1 MKNNSVRNLISFIG
15 IVFFISF
22 LFSLSFTF
30 VVNKEQKNAI
40 EYSESFQ
47 DTIIDGKN
55 YSEKTKYQ
63 LEQYYL
69 DSIASEPV
77 YTPWLF
83 FGQKSWTL
91 AECQDSELKL
101 GLDLQGGMNVTLEI
115 SMHDILIALSDNSKD
130 PIFNQALKLA
140 LEQEKNSQL
149 DYLTLFENSFKELN
163 SNAAMSARLSSP
175 RIFGNKDLRDKI
187 PSSFSDEE
195 VMRVIRSEAEGAV
208 DRAFT
213 VLRARIDKFG
223 VAQPS
228 IQKAERTGR
237 IIVELPGVKDVARV
251 KKLLQSAAVL
261 EFWETYDN
269 SSLFNIMQEANF
281 ALNEK
286 YQSEI
291 ESDLDSEEDNVTE
304 GNDSDDL
311 VLDELDA
318 DTVSTNVNIL
328 FDVLSPNIAIDPNTN
343 GLQIIPGPVVGSSLI
358 KDTAKVNEYLI
369 SQELLGLIP
378 SEFRNVK
385 FLWEAK
391 PFDDKK
397 ERLRLVA
404 IKSNRE
410 DNPELSGDVI
420 VDASQDLD
428 QFGNPQINMRMNRS
442 GARLW
447 QKITRDNIGK
457 SVAVVLDD
465 YVYSF
470 PVVNAEISGGSSVI
484 SGDFTLDEA
493 QDLANI
499 LKAGKLP
506 APARII
512 QSEIVGPSLG
522 AEAISAGY
530 KSFLIALGFIL
541 LYMIFYYMHAGLASN
556 VALIVNMFFIFG
568 ALSGLGGVLTL
579 PGIAGIVLTIGMS
592 VDANVLIYERIR
604 EELSQGKG
612 LTLAIRDGYTQAYSS
627 IIDANITTLLTGV
640 VLFYFGSGPIK
651 GFATT
656 LIIGILTSLFCAIFI
671 TRLIFESRLMSKK
684 SISFSNFITNNAFK
698 NLSIPFISNRKRYY
712 VLSILIIAIGLF
724 SLFTKG
730 LNQGVDFQG
739 GRTYIVRFEAPVVTN
754 ELRTS
759 LGEVFVTENNLKMY
773 PEVKTF
779 GSTNQVKVTTNYMIN
794 DLDADDLVEEKL
806 NQGLSSFGDGGYEIM
821 SSQLV
826 GPTIAD
832 DIKKSAFWSILFSLI
847 LIFLYI
853 LFRFKK
859 WQYSLG
865 AVAAVFHDVLILLS
879 LFSLF
884 YGVLP
889 FSLEID
895 QAFIAAVLT
904 VIGYSLNDTVVVF
917 DRIREYL
924 SIKVGERNDVI
935 NRALNS
941 TLSRTINTS
950 LTTFFVL
957 FVIFLF
963 GGEIVRGFMFA
974 IMTGVIVGTYSSLFI
989 ASPIM
994 YDTTKNEAE
1003 KLSKN

>member
-1 MKNNSVRNLISFIG
+1 MNNSNVRNLIRFIG
-15 IVFFISF
+15 IIFFISF

-30 VVNKEQKNAI
+30 VVNREQSKAVDFAKGD
-40 EYSESFQ
+40 Y
-47 DTIIDGKN
+47 T
-55 YSEKTKYQ
+55 

-69 DSIASEPV
+69 DSIANEPV

-83 FGQKSWTL
+83 FGQKSWTFS
-91 AECQDSELKL
+91 ECQDSELKL

-115 SMHDILIALSDNSKD
+115 SMRDILVALSDNSQD
-130 PIFNQALKLA
+130 PVFNKALQLA
-140 LEQEKNSQL
+140 SAKEKESQL
-149 DYLTLFENSFKELN
+149 DYLELFETAFEELN
-163 SNAAMSARLSSP
+163 TGKTSRLSSP

-187 PSSFSDEE
+187 PSDASDAE
-195 VMRVIRSEAEGAV
+195 VMNIVRVEAEGAV

-237 IIVELPGVKDVARV
+237 IIVELPGVKDVVRV

-261 EFWETYDN
+261 EFWETHDN
-269 SSLFNIMQEANF
+269 SEVFAFMQNVNIS
-281 ALNEK
+281 LNEK
-286 YQSEI
+286 TSQEKNDTDDL
-291 ESDLDSEEDNVTE
+291 SDLKPN
-304 GNDSDDL
+304 DDL
-311 VLDELDA
+311 GDLVDDLGVNGSDTLN
-318 DTVSTNVNIL
+318 TVSNVL
-328 FDVLSPNIAIDPNTN
+328 FDVLSPNIAVDPNTN
-343 GLQIIPGPVVGSSLI
+343 ALQIIPGPVVGSSLI
-358 KDTAKVNEYLI
+358 KDTSKVNSYLNDADV
-369 SQELLGLIP
+369 LALIP
-378 SEFRNVK
+378 NELRNAK

-391 PFDDKK
+391 PFDENN
-397 ERLRLVA
+397 ERLRLIA

-410 DNPELSGDVI
+410 DKAKLSGDVI
-420 VDASQDLD
+420 VDANQDID
-428 QFGNPQINMRMNRS
+428 QFGNPQISMRMNRS
-442 GARLW
+442 GSRLW
-447 QKITRDNIGK
+447 QKITRENIGS

-484 SGDFTLDEA
+484 SGNFTLDEA

-522 AEAISAGY
+522 AEAISSGY
-530 KSFLIALGFIL
+530 KSFLIALGFVL
-541 LYMIFYYMHAGLASN
+541 LYMIFYYMHAGMASN
-556 VALIVNMFFIFG
+556 AALIINMFFIFG

-579 PGIAGIVLTIGMS
+579 PGIAGIVLTIGMA

-604 EELSQGKG
+604 EEIAQGKG
-612 LTLAIRDGYTQAYSS
+612 LTLAIRDGYQQAYSS

-671 TRLIFESRLMSKK
+671 TRLIFESRINSKRK
-684 SISFSNFITNNAFK
+684 ITFSNFITRGAFK
-698 NLSIPFISNRKRYY
+698 NLNIAFIPNRKRYY
-712 VLSILIIAIGLF
+712 FLSSIIIVVGVF

-739 GRTYIVRFEAPVVTN
+739 GRTYVVRFDQPVVTN
-754 ELRTS
+754 DLRS
-759 LGEVFVTENNLKMY
+759 VLGDVFVTENNLNMF

-779 GSTNQVKVTTNYMIN
+779 GDVNQVKITTNYLIN
-794 DLDADDLVEEKL
+794 DLDADDLVEAKL
-806 NQGLSSFGDGGYEIM
+806 NTGLSSFNDGNYEIM

-832 DIKKSAFWSILFSLI
+832 DIKKSAVWSILFSLI
-847 LIFLYI
+847 LIFIYI
-853 LFRFKK
+853 LIRFKK

-865 AVAAVFHDVLILLS
+865 AVLAVFHDVMILLS
-879 LFSLF
+879 IFSLF

-917 DRIREYL
+917 DRIREYVAV
-924 SIKVGERNDVI
+924 KVGDSSDVI

-957 FVIFLF
+957 LVIFLF
-963 GGEIVRGFMFA
+963 GGEIIRGFMFA

-994 YDTTKNEAE
+994 YDTTK
-1003 KLSKN
+1003 

>member
-1 MKNNSVRNLISFIG
+1 MKNNNVRNLVRFVGLI
-15 IVFFISF
+15 FFISF
-22 LFSLSFTF
+22 LFSLSFTV
-30 VVNKEQKNAI
+30 VVNREQKKAI
-40 EYSESFQ
+40 EFSGGDFLL
-47 DTIIDGKN
+47 
-55 YSEKTKYQ
+55 EK
-63 LEQYYL
+63 YYL
-69 DSIASEPV
+69 DSVANEPV

-91 AECQDSELKL
+91 SECQDSELKL

-115 SMHDILIALSDNSKD
+115 SMKDILIALSDNSKD
-130 PIFNQALKLA
+130 PIFNQALSFA
-140 LEQEKNSQL
+140 STRESDSQL
-149 DYLTLFENSFKELN
+149 DYLSLFESAFNELN
-163 SNAAMSARLSSP
+163 ETAAISTRLSSP

-187 PSSFSDEE
+187 PSDATDSE
-195 VMRVIRSEAEGAV
+195 VMRIVRVEAEGAV

-237 IIVELPGVKDVARV
+237 IIVELPGVKDVVRV

-269 SSLFNIMQEANF
+269 SLLFNLIQQANF
-281 ALNEK
+281 SISEQYRESKNLDNEESLE
-286 YQSEI
+286 SEFTDEI
-291 ESDLDSEEDNVTE
+291 
-304 GNDSDDL
+304 DDL
-311 VLDELDA
+311 VIS
-318 DTVSTNVNIL
+318 DTSEDTLSVNTNLL
-328 FDVLSPNIAIDPNTN
+328 FEVLAPNIAIDPNTN
-343 GLQIIPGPVVGSSLI
+343 GVQIIPGPVVGSALI
-358 KDTAKVNEYLI
+358 KDTVKVNEYLASREFNDI
-369 SQELLGLIP
+369 FSQ
-378 SEFRNVK
+378 SDFRHID

-391 PFDDKK
+391 PFDDNR
-397 ERLRLVA
+397 ERLRLIA
-404 IKSNRE
+404 IKSNRSGE
-410 DNPELSGDVI
+410 AELAGDVI
-420 VDASQDLD
+420 VDASQDID
-428 QFGNPQINMRMNRS
+428 QFGNPQITMRMNRS
-442 GARLW
+442 GAREW
-447 QKITRDNIGK
+447 QRVTRENIGQ

-484 SGDFTLDEA
+484 SGNFTLDEA

-522 AEAISAGY
+522 AEAIESGY

-541 LYMIFYYMHAGLASN
+541 LYMIFYYMHAGFASN
-556 VALIVNMFFIFG
+556 VALIINMFFIFG

-671 TRLIFESRLMSKK
+671 TRLIFESRLESKRLVT
-684 SISFSNFITNNAFK
+684 FSNSITNNAFK
-698 NLSIPFISNRKRYY
+698 NLSIPFVANRKRYY
-712 VLSILIIAIGLF
+712 ILSSVIIIVGIF

-730 LNQGVDFQG
+730 LKQGVDFQG
-739 GRTYIVRFEAPVVTN
+739 GRSYIVRFEEPVVTN
-754 ELRTS
+754 ELRDN
-759 LGEVFVTENNLKMY
+759 LGSVFVDDNNIKMY

-779 GSTNQVKVTTNYMIN
+779 GNTNQVKITTNYMIN
-794 DLDADDLVEEKL
+794 DLDADQIVENKL
-806 NQGLSSFGDGGYEIM
+806 DGGLSSYGNGQHQIM

-832 DIKKSAFWSILFSLI
+832 DIKSSAFWSILLSMI
-847 LIFLYI
+847 LIFMYI

-859 WQYSLG
+859 WQYGLG
-865 AVAAVFHDVLILLS
+865 AIAAVFHDVLILLS
-879 LFSLF
+879 VFSIF
-884 YGVLP
+884 YGILP

-917 DRIREYL
+917 DRIREYI
-924 SIKVGERNDVI
+924 SVKVGDRSDVI

-941 TLSRTINTS
+941 TLSRTVNTS

-974 IMTGVIVGTYSSLFI
+974 IMVGVLVGTYSSLFI

-994 YDTTKNEAE
+994 YDTTKE
-1003 KLSKN
+1003 KEIRKA

>member
-1 MKNNSVRNLISFIG
+1 MNNSNVRNLIRFIG
-15 IVFFISF
+15 IIFFISF

-30 VVNKEQKNAI
+30 VVNREQKKAVEFSNGDFA
-40 EYSESFQ
+40 
-47 DTIIDGKN
+47 
-55 YSEKTKYQ
+55 

-69 DSIASEPV
+69 DSISTEPV
-77 YTPWLF
+77 YSPWLF
-83 FGQKSWTL
+83 FGQKSWTFS
-91 AECQDSELKL
+91 ECQDSELKL

-115 SMHDILIALSDNSKD
+115 SMRDILVALSDKSQD
-130 PIFNQALKLA
+130 PIFNKALVDASKS
-140 LEQEKNSQL
+140 EKNSQL
-149 DYLTLFENSFKELN
+149 DYLTLFEQSFKELN
-163 SNAAMSARLSSP
+163 SNNISRLS

-187 PSSFSDEE
+187 PSDATDKE
-195 VMRVIRSEAEGAV
+195 VMRIIRIEAEGAV

-237 IIVELPGVKDVARV
+237 IIVELPGVKDVVRV

-261 EFWETYDN
+261 EFWETHN
-269 SSLFNIMQEANF
+269 NIDVINFFQEANIV
-281 ALNEK
+281 L
-286 YQSEI
+286 
-291 ESDLDSEEDNVTE
+291 SDKNNAPNQDANPDSDNVDE
-304 GNDSDDL
+304 ELGDLIIPDIDNISDSG
-311 VLDELDA
+311 
-318 DTVSTNVNIL
+318 SNVNTL
-328 FDVLSPNIAIDPNTN
+328 FDLLAPQVAQDASGNI
-343 GLQIIPGPVVGSSLI
+343 QIVPGPVVGSALI
-358 KDTAKVNEYLI
+358 KDTSKVNNFLNDRDVL
-369 SQELLGLIP
+369 SLIP
-378 SEFRNVK
+378 SDLRNIK

-391 PFDDKK
+391 PADEKQ
-397 ERLRLVA
+397 ERLRLIA
-404 IKSNRE
+404 INSNRE
-410 DNPELSGDVI
+410 DKAKLSGDVI
-420 VDASQDLD
+420 VDANQDID
-428 QFGNPQINMRMNRS
+428 QFGNPQINMRMNRT

-447 QKITRDNIGK
+447 QKITRENIGN

-470 PVVNAEISGGSSVI
+470 PVVNSEISGGSSVI
-484 SGDFTLDEA
+484 SGNFTLDEA

-522 AEAISAGY
+522 EEAISAGF
-530 KSFLIALGFIL
+530 KSFLIALGFVLI
-541 LYMIFYYMHAGLASN
+541 YMIFYYMHAGIASN

-604 EELSQGKG
+604 EEISQGKG
-612 LTLAIRDGYTQAYSS
+612 LTLAIRDGYMQAYSS

-671 TRLIFESRLMSKK
+671 TRLIFEARIASKRK
-684 SISFSNFITNNAFK
+684 INFSNFITNNAFK
-698 NLSIPFISNRKRYY
+698 KLNISFISNRKRYY
-712 VLSILIIAIGLF
+712 ILSALIISVGVF

-739 GRTYIVRFEAPVVTN
+739 GRTYIVRFEAPISTSD
-754 ELRTS
+754 LRSS
-759 LGEVFVTENNLKMY
+759 LGNVFVTDKGINMF

-779 GSTNQVKVTTNYMIN
+779 GNINQVKITTNYMIN
-794 DLDADDLVEEKL
+794 DLGADDYVEQQL
-806 NQGLSSFGDGGYEIM
+806 NNGLSSISGDSYEIM

-832 DIKKSAFWSILFSLI
+832 DIKKSAIWSVLFSLL

-853 LFRFKK
+853 LLRFKK

-865 AVAAVFHDVLILLS
+865 AVIAVFHDVMILLS
-879 LFSLF
+879 IFSIF

-917 DRIREYL
+917 DRIREYVL
-924 SIKVGERNDVI
+924 IKVGDNSDVI

-957 FVIFLF
+957 LVIFIF

-994 YDTTKNEAE
+994 YDTTKNE
-1003 KLSKN
+1003 KLTS

>member
-1 MKNNSVRNLISFIG
+1 MKNSNVRNLIRFIG

-30 VVNKEQKNAI
+30 VVNREQGKAI
-40 EYSESFQ
+40 EFSGGDFA
-47 DTIIDGKN
+47 
-55 YSEKTKYQ
+55 

-69 DSIASEPV
+69 DSIANEPV

-115 SMHDILIALSDNSKD
+115 SMKDILIALSDDSQD
-130 PIFNQALKLA
+130 PIFNQALSLA
-140 LEQEKNSQL
+140 SSKEKQSQL
-149 DYLTLFENSFKELN
+149 DYLVLFEESFEEINTDGL
-163 SNAAMSARLSSP
+163 SRLSSP

-187 PSSFSDEE
+187 PTDASDSE
-195 VMRVIRSEAEGAV
+195 VMQIIRLEAEGAV

-237 IIVELPGVKDVARV
+237 IIVELPGVKDVVRV

-269 SSLFNIMQEANF
+269 VDVFNFMQEADQ
-281 ALNEK
+281 LLTDK
-286 YQSEI
+286 YDVSGNQDNTS
-291 ESDLDSEEDNVTE
+291 SNLDDQLE
-304 GNDSDDL
+304 DL
-311 VLDELDA
+311 VNDESFNENDTLA
-318 DTVSTNVNIL
+318 DITNTL
-328 FDVLSPNIAIDPNTN
+328 FEVLAPNVAIDPNS
-343 GLQIIPGPVVGSSLI
+343 GGVQIIPGPVVGSSLL
-358 KDTAKVNEYLI
+358 KDTSKVNSYL
-369 SQELLGLIP
+369 SDRDVLALLP

-397 ERLRLVA
+397 ERLRLIIV
-404 IKSNRE
+404 KSNRE
-410 DNPELSGDVI
+410 DKAKLAGDVI
-420 VDASQDLD
+420 VDASQDID
-428 QFGNPQINMRMNRS
+428 QYGNPQINMRMNRG

-447 QKITRDNIGK
+447 QKMTRENIGQ
-457 SVAVVLDD
+457 SIAVVLDD
-465 YVYSF
+465 FVYSF

-506 APARII
+506 APAKII

-522 AEAISAGY
+522 AEAIDSGF
-530 KSFLIALGFIL
+530 KSFLIALGFVL
-541 LYMIFYYMHAGLASN
+541 LYMIFYYMHAGVASN
-556 VALIVNMFFIFG
+556 IALIVNMFFIFG

-579 PGIAGIVLTIGMS
+579 PGIAGIVLTIGMA

-604 EELSQGKG
+604 EEISQGKG
-612 LTLAIRDGYTQAYSS
+612 LTLAIRDGYQNAYSS

-671 TRLIFESRLMSKK
+671 TRLIFEARLNAKK
-684 SISFSNFITNNAFK
+684 KVSFSNFITNNAFK
-698 NLSIPFISNRKRYY
+698 NLNISFLSNRKKYY
-712 VLSILIIAIGLF
+712 VLSAIIIVLGVG

-739 GRTYIVRFEAPVVTN
+739 GRTYVVRFDDAVVTS
-754 ELRTS
+754 ELRDI
-759 LGEVFVTENNLKMY
+759 LGNVFLTENNLKMF

-779 GSTNQVKVTTNYMIN
+779 GNVNQVKITTNYMIN
-794 DLDADDLVEEKL
+794 DLSADTLVEKQL
-806 NQGLSSFGDGGYEIM
+806 QDGLLIFTDNNIGQYEIM

-832 DIKKSAFWSILFSLI
+832 DIKKSAVWSILFSML
-847 LIFLYI
+847 LIFMYI
-853 LFRFKK
+853 LLRFKK

-865 AVAAVFHDVLILLS
+865 AVVAVFHDVMILLS
-879 LFSLF
+879 VFSIF
-884 YGVLP
+884 YGLLP

-895 QAFIAAVLT
+895 QAFIAAILT

-917 DRIREYL
+917 DRIREYI
-924 SIKVGERNDVI
+924 SIKTGDRMDVI

-957 FVIFLF
+957 LVIFIF
-963 GGEIVRGFMFA
+963 GGEIIRGFMFA
-974 IMTGVIVGTYSSLFI
+974 IMLGVIVGTYSSLFI

-994 YDTTKNEAE
+994 YDTTKN
-1003 KLSKN
+1003 LPKN

>member
-1 MKNNSVRNLISFIG
+1 MKNSNVRNLILIIG
-15 IVFFISF
+15 GLFFISF

-30 VVNKEQKNAI
+30 VVNKEQKNAT
-40 EYSESFQ
+40 EYAESFQ
-47 DTIIDGKN
+47 DSINSQQN
-55 YSEKTKYQ
+55 YSDKTKMQ

-69 DSIASEPV
+69 DSIANEPV

-83 FGQKSWTL
+83 FGKKSWTL
-91 AECQDSELKL
+91 SECQDSELKL

-115 SMHDILIALSDNSKD
+115 SMKDILIALSDNSQN
-130 PIFNQALKLA
+130 PIFNQALQVA
-140 LEQEKNSQL
+140 SEKEKSSQL
-149 DYLTLFENSFKELN
+149 DYLALFESAFSELN
-163 SNAAMSARLSSP
+163 STSPMSTRLSSP

-187 PSSFSDEE
+187 PSDASDQE
-195 VMRVIRSEAEGAV
+195 VMRIIRIEAEGAV

-228 IQKAERTGR
+228 IQKAERSGR
-237 IIVELPGVKDVARV
+237 IIVELPGVKDVVRV

-269 SSLFNIMQEANF
+269 IDLFNFLQEANF
-281 ALNEK
+281 ALTES
-286 YQSEI
+286 YGSSI
-291 ESDLDSEEDNVTE
+291 ESDVIEESNTASEDEISDLLLDNIDN
-304 GNDSDDL
+304 
-311 VLDELDA
+311 
-318 DTVSTNVNIL
+318 DTTSNIVNTL
-328 FDVLSPNIAIDPNTN
+328 FDVLTPQIAQDPNGN
-343 GLQIIPGPVVGSSLI
+343 LQIIPGPVVGSSLL
-358 KDTAKVNEYLI
+358 KDTAKVNQYLF
-369 SQELLGLIP
+369 SDELVNLVPG
-378 SEFRNVK
+378 EFRNIK
-385 FLWEAK
+385 FLWAAK
-391 PFDDKK
+391 PFDEKK
-397 ERLRLVA
+397 ERLQLIA

-410 DNPELSGDVI
+410 DKAKLAGDVI
-420 VDASQDLD
+420 VDASQDID

-442 GARLW
+442 GSRQW
-447 QKITRDNIGK
+447 QKVTGENIGK

-506 APARII
+506 APAKII

-522 AEAISAGY
+522 AEAIQSGY

-541 LYMIFYYMHAGLASN
+541 LYMIFYYMHAGVASN
-556 VALIVNMFFIFG
+556 VALLVNMFFIFG

-612 LTLAIRDGYTQAYSS
+612 VTLAIRDGYAQAYSS

-640 VLFYFGSGPIK
+640 VLFYFGTGPIK

-671 TRLIFESRLMSKK
+671 TRLIFESRLGAKRN
-684 SISFSNFITNNAFK
+684 ISFSNFITNNAFK
-698 NLSIPFISNRKRYY
+698 SLNIPFLKNRKRYY
-712 VLSILIIAIGLF
+712 VLSAVIIGVGVF

-730 LNQGVDFQG
+730 LSQGVDFEG
-739 GRTYIVRFEAPVVTN
+739 GRTYIVRFDQSVVTN
-754 ELRTS
+754 ELRS
-759 LGEVFVTENNLKMY
+759 VLGESFVDGNNIKMY

-779 GSTNQVKVTTNYMIN
+779 GNTNQVKITTNYMIN
-794 DLDADDLVEEKL
+794 DLEADDQVEEKL
-806 NQGLSSFGDGGYEIM
+806 NSGLSSFSDGSYEIM

-832 DIKKSAFWSILFSLI
+832 DIKNSAVWSILFSLV

-865 AVAAVFHDVLILLS
+865 AVIAVFHDVLILLS
-879 LFSLF
+879 VFSIF

-924 SIKVGERNDVI
+924 AIKPGERLDVV
-935 NRALNS
+935 NQALNS

-957 FVIFLF
+957 LVIFLF

-974 IMTGVIVGTYSSLFI
+974 IMTGVVVGTYSSLFI

-994 YDTTKNEAE
+994 YDTTRNTQ
-1003 KLSKN
+1003 

>member
-1 MKNNSVRNLISFIG
+1 
-15 IVFFISF
+15 
-22 LFSLSFTF
+22 
-30 VVNKEQKNAI
+30 VVNREQKKAVEFSNGDFA
-40 EYSESFQ
+40 
-47 DTIIDGKN
+47 
-55 YSEKTKYQ
+55 

-69 DSIASEPV
+69 DSISTEPV
-77 YTPWLF
+77 YSPWLF
-83 FGQKSWTL
+83 FGQKSWTFS
-91 AECQDSELKL
+91 ECQDSELKL

-115 SMHDILIALSDNSKD
+115 SMRDILVALSDKSQD
-130 PIFNQALKLA
+130 PIFNKALVDASKS
-140 LEQEKNSQL
+140 EKNSQL
-149 DYLTLFENSFKELN
+149 DYLTLFEQSFKELN
-163 SNAAMSARLSSP
+163 SNNISRLSK
-175 RIFGNKDLRDKI
+175 IFGNKDLRDKI
-187 PSSFSDEE
+187 PSDATDKE
-195 VMRVIRSEAEGAV
+195 VMRIIRIEAEGAV

-237 IIVELPGVKDVARV
+237 IIVELPGVKDVVRV

-261 EFWETYDN
+261 EFWETHN
-269 SSLFNIMQEANF
+269 NIDVINFFQEANIV
-281 ALNEK
+281 L
-286 YQSEI
+286 
-291 ESDLDSEEDNVTE
+291 SDKNNAPNQDANPDSDNVDE
-304 GNDSDDL
+304 ELGDLIIPDIDNISDSG
-311 VLDELDA
+311 
-318 DTVSTNVNIL
+318 SNVNTL
-328 FDVLSPNIAIDPNTN
+328 FDLLAPQVAQDASGNI
-343 GLQIIPGPVVGSSLI
+343 QIVPGPVVGSALI
-358 KDTAKVNEYLI
+358 KDTSKVNNFLNDRDVL
-369 SQELLGLIP
+369 SLIP
-378 SEFRNVK
+378 SDLRNIK

-391 PFDDKK
+391 PADEKQ
-397 ERLRLVA
+397 ERLRLIA
-404 IKSNRE
+404 INSNRE
-410 DNPELSGDVI
+410 DKAKLSGDVI
-420 VDASQDLD
+420 VDANQDID
-428 QFGNPQINMRMNRS
+428 QFGNPQINMRMNRT

-447 QKITRDNIGK
+447 QKITRENIGN

-470 PVVNAEISGGSSVI
+470 PVVNSEISGGSSVI
-484 SGDFTLDEA
+484 SGNFTLDEA

-522 AEAISAGY
+522 EEAISAGF
-530 KSFLIALGFIL
+530 KSFLIALGFVLI
-541 LYMIFYYMHAGLASN
+541 YMIFYYMHAGIASN

-604 EELSQGKG
+604 EEISQGKG
-612 LTLAIRDGYTQAYSS
+612 LTLAIRDGYMQAYSS

-671 TRLIFESRLMSKK
+671 TRLIFEARIASKRK
-684 SISFSNFITNNAFK
+684 INFSNFITNNAFK
-698 NLSIPFISNRKRYY
+698 KLNISFISNRKRYY
-712 VLSILIIAIGLF
+712 ILSALIISVGVF

-739 GRTYIVRFEAPVVTN
+739 GRTYIVRFEAPISTSD
-754 ELRTS
+754 LRSS
-759 LGEVFVTENNLKMY
+759 LGNVFVTDKGINMF

-779 GSTNQVKVTTNYMIN
+779 GNINQVKITTNYMIN
-794 DLDADDLVEEKL
+794 DLGADDYVEQQL
-806 NQGLSSFGDGGYEIM
+806 NNGLSSISGDSYEIM

-832 DIKKSAFWSILFSLI
+832 DIKKSAIWSVLFSLL

-853 LFRFKK
+853 LLRFKK

-865 AVAAVFHDVLILLS
+865 AVIAVFHDVMILLS
-879 LFSLF
+879 IFSIF

-917 DRIREYL
+917 DRIREYVL
-924 SIKVGERNDVI
+924 IKVGDNSDVI

-957 FVIFLF
+957 LVIFIF

-994 YDTTKNEAE
+994 YDTTKNE
-1003 KLSKN
+1003 KLTS

>member
-1 MKNNSVRNLISFIG
+1 MKNSNVRNLIGFIG
-15 IVFFISF
+15 IIFFISF
-22 LFSLSFTF
+22 LFSFSFTF
-30 VVNKEQKNAI
+30 VVNKEQNKAREFSNGD
-40 EYSESFQ
+40 F
-47 DTIIDGKN
+47 
-55 YSEKTKYQ
+55 Q

-69 DSIASEPV
+69 DSVANEPI

-91 AECQDSELKL
+91 SECQDSELKL

-115 SMHDILIALSDNSKD
+115 SMRDILIALSDNSSD
-130 PIFNQALKLA
+130 PIFNKSLQIAS
-140 LEQEKNSQL
+140 EKETDSQL
-149 DYLTLFENSFKELN
+149 DYLTLFEDVFNELN
-163 SNAAMSARLSSP
+163 KSSSMSTRLSSP

-187 PSSFSDEE
+187 PSDASDEE
-195 VMRVIRSEAEGAV
+195 VMRIVRVEAEGAV

-223 VAQPS
+223 VASPN

-237 IIVELPGVKDVARV
+237 IIVELPGVKDVVRV

-269 SSLFNIMQEANF
+269 TRLFSFFNEANF

-286 YQSEI
+286 YI
-291 ESDLDSEEDNVTE
+291 DLDNNDQDNLNNLSKDDDL
-304 GNDSDDL
+304 GDL
-311 VLDELDA
+311 VLDAELD
-318 DTVSTNVNIL
+318 DTTMQNVNIL
-328 FDVLSPNIAIDPNTN
+328 FDVLQPNAAIDPNTN
-343 GLQIIPGPVVGSSLI
+343 SFQIIPGPVVGSALV
-358 KDTAKVNEYLI
+358 KDTAKVNEYLQ
-369 SQELLGLIP
+369 SSELVGLIP
-378 SEFRNVK
+378 SEFRNIK

-391 PFDDKK
+391 PFDENK
-397 ERLRLVA
+397 ERLRLIAV
-404 IKSNRE
+404 KSNRE
-410 DNPELSGDVI
+410 DKARLSGDVI
-420 VDASQDLD
+420 VDASQDID
-428 QFGNPQINMRMNRS
+428 QFGNPQINMRMNRT

-447 QKITRDNIGK
+447 QKITKENIG
-457 SVAVVLDD
+457 SSIAVVLDD

-522 AEAISAGY
+522 QEAIESGY

-541 LYMIFYYMHAGLASN
+541 IYMIFYYMHAGVASN
-556 VALIVNMFFIFG
+556 IALLINMFFIFG

-604 EELSQGKG
+604 EEITQGKG
-612 LTLAIRDGYTQAYSS
+612 LTLAIRDGYMQAYSS
-627 IIDANITTLLTGV
+627 IVDANITTLLTGV

-656 LIIGILTSLFCAIFI
+656 LIIGILTSLFCAIFV
-671 TRLIFESRLMSKK
+671 TRIIFESRINSKRK
-684 SISFSNFITNNAFK
+684 VTFSNFITNNAFK
-698 NLSIPFISNRKRYY
+698 KLNIAFLSNRKRYY
-712 VLSILIIAIGLF
+712 ILSGLIIIIGIF

-739 GRTYIVRFEAPVVTN
+739 GRTYIVRFEKPVVTS
-754 ELRTS
+754 ELRNN
-759 LGEVFVTENNLKMY
+759 LGEYFVAENNLKMY

-779 GSTNQVKVTTNYMIN
+779 GSINQVKITTNYLIN
-794 DLDADDLVEEKL
+794 DLEADELVEEQL
-806 NQGLSSFGDGGYEIM
+806 NIGLSSFDNGSYNIM

-832 DIKKSAFWSILFSLI
+832 DIKSSAFWSILFSLVLIFMYI
-847 LIFLYI
+847 LI
-853 LFRFKK
+853 RFKK

-865 AVAAVFHDVLILLS
+865 AVIAVFHDVLILLS
-879 LFSLF
+879 IFSLF
-884 YGVLP
+884 YGLLP

-917 DRIREYL
+917 DRIREYMA
-924 SIKVGERNDVI
+924 IKVGEPMDVI
-935 NRALNS
+935 NKALNS

-974 IMTGVIVGTYSSLFI
+974 IMIGVIVGTYSSLFI

-994 YDTTKNEAE
+994 FDTTK
-1003 KLSKN
+1003 KK

>member
-1 MKNNSVRNLISFIG
+1 MNNTNVRNLIRFIG
-15 IVFFISF
+15 VIFFISF

-30 VVNKEQKNAI
+30 VVNREQGKAI
-40 EYSESFQ
+40 EFSNGDYA
-47 DTIIDGKN
+47 
-55 YSEKTKYQ
+55 

-69 DSIASEPV
+69 DSIANEPI

-83 FGQKSWTL
+83 FGQKSWTFS
-91 AECQDSELKL
+91 ECQDSELKL

-115 SMHDILIALSDNSKD
+115 SMKDILIALSDNSQD
-130 PIFNQALKLA
+130 PIFNQALALA
-140 LEQEKNSQL
+140 ASKEKESQL
-149 DYLTLFENSFKELN
+149 DYLELFEIAFEELN
-163 SNAAMSARLSSP
+163 TAGMSRLSSP

-187 PSSFSDEE
+187 PSNSSDKD
-195 VMRVIRSEAEGAV
+195 VMAIIRVEAEGAV

-237 IIVELPGVKDVARV
+237 IIVELPGVKDVVRV

-261 EFWETYDN
+261 EFWETHDN
-269 SSLFNIMQEANF
+269 IDVFNFMENANA
-281 ALNEK
+281 ALNEA
-286 YQSEI
+286 I
-291 ESDLDSEEDNVTE
+291 PLGDV
-304 GNDSDDL
+304 NDSFVDSKIDDDLGDL
-311 VLDELDA
+311 VLEDLDDN
-318 DTVSTNVNIL
+318 DTLPNSSNVL
-328 FDVLSPNIAIDPNTN
+328 FDVLAPNLSINNNTN
-343 GLQIIPGPVVGSSLI
+343 AFQIIPGPVVGSSLI
-358 KDTAKVNEYLI
+358 KDTAKVNMYLKDLDVI
-369 SQELLGLIP
+369 ALIP
-378 SEFRNVK
+378 NELRNVK

-391 PFDDKK
+391 AFDENN
-397 ERLRLVA
+397 ERLRLLA

-410 DNPELSGDVI
+410 DKAKLSGDVI
-420 VDASQDLD
+420 VDANQDID

-442 GARLW
+442 GSRLW
-447 QKITRDNIGK
+447 QKITRENIGN

-484 SGDFTLDEA
+484 SGNFTLDEA

-522 AEAISAGY
+522 AEAISSGFS
-530 KSFLIALGFIL
+530 SFLIALGFVL
-541 LYMIFYYMHAGLASN
+541 MYMVFYYMHAGLASN
-556 VALIVNMFFIFG
+556 VALIINMFFIFG

-579 PGIAGIVLTIGMS
+579 PGIAGIVLTIGMA

-604 EELSQGKG
+604 EEIAQGKG
-612 LTLAIRDGYTQAYSS
+612 LTLAIRDGYQQAYSS

-671 TRLIFESRLMSKK
+671 TRLIFESRINAKSK
-684 SISFSNFITNNAFK
+684 ITFSNFITRGAFK
-698 NLSIPFISNRKRYY
+698 NLNIAFIANRKRYY
-712 VLSILIIAIGLF
+712 ILSALVITVGVF

-739 GRTYIVRFEAPVVTN
+739 GRTYIVRFDEPVVTN
-754 ELRTS
+754 ELRS
-759 LGEVFVTENNLKMY
+759 VLGDVFVTENNLKMF

-779 GSTNQVKVTTNYMIN
+779 GDMNQVKITTNYMIN
-794 DLDADDLVEEKL
+794 DLDADDFVEEKL
-806 NQGLSSFGDGGYEIM
+806 NNGLSSFSGEKYQIM

-832 DIKKSAFWSILFSLI
+832 DIKKSAVWSILFSLI
-847 LIFLYI
+847 LIFVYI
-853 LFRFKK
+853 LIRFKK

-865 AVAAVFHDVLILLS
+865 AVLAVFHDVMILLS
-879 LFSLF
+879 IFSIF

-917 DRIREYL
+917 DRIREYVA
-924 SIKVGERNDVI
+924 IKVGDSSDVI

-957 FVIFLF
+957 LVIFIF
-963 GGEIVRGFMFA
+963 GGEIIRGFMFA

-994 YDTTKNEAE
+994 YDTTK
-1003 KLSKN
+1003 

>member
-15 IVFFISF
+15 IIFFISF

-40 EYSESFQ
+40 QYAESFQ
-47 DTIIDGKN
+47 DSIPESSN
-55 YSEKTKYQ
+55 YSQKTKYQ

-69 DSIASEPV
+69 DSISSEPV

-83 FGQKSWTL
+83 FGQKSWTFSD
-91 AECQDSELKL
+91 CQDSELKL

-115 SMHDILIALSDNSKD
+115 SMKDILIALSDNSQD
-130 PIFNQALKLA
+130 PVFNQALQLA
-140 LEQEKNSQL
+140 STKEKNSQL
-149 DYLTLFENSFKELN
+149 DYLELFENSFKELN
-163 SNAAMSARLSSP
+163 TAGMSRLASP

-187 PSSFSDEE
+187 PSEASDTD
-195 VMRVIRSEAEGAV
+195 VMRIIRVEAEGAV

-237 IIVELPGVKDVARV
+237 IIVELPGVKDVERV

-269 SSLFNIMQEANF
+269 SDLINFFQEVNLV
-281 ALNEK
+281 LNEK
-286 YQSEI
+286 NKGSSI
-291 ESDLDSEEDNVTE
+291 PDSDIIDNDLSIDGFEEDSLEN
-304 GNDSDDL
+304 
-311 VLDELDA
+311 
-318 DTVSTNVNIL
+318 NINTL
-328 FDVLSPNIAIDPNTN
+328 FDILTPSIQLDPNTN
-343 GLQIIPGPVVGSSLI
+343 TPLVIPGPVVGSSLI
-358 KDTAKVNEYLI
+358 KDTANVNSYLN
-369 SQELLGLIP
+369 EKDVLALLP
-378 SEFRNVK
+378 NEFRNIK

-391 PFDDKK
+391 PFDEKN
-397 ERLRLVA
+397 ERVRLIA

-410 DNPELSGDVI
+410 DKARLSGDVI
-420 VDASQDLD
+420 VDANQDID

-442 GARLW
+442 GSRLW
-447 QKITRDNIGK
+447 QKITRENIGQ
-457 SVAVVLDD
+457 SVAVVLDN

-484 SGDFTLDEA
+484 SGNFTLDEA

-506 APARII
+506 APAKII
-512 QSEIVGPSLG
+512 QSSIVGPSLG

-530 KSFLIALGFIL
+530 KSFLIALGFVLI
-541 LYMIFYYMHAGLASN
+541 YMIFYYMYGGIASN
-556 VALIVNMFFIFG
+556 IALVINMFFIFG

-604 EELSQGKG
+604 EELRQGKG
-612 LTLAIRDGYTQAYSS
+612 LTLAIRDGYQQAYSS
-627 IIDANITTLLTGV
+627 IIDANLTTLLTGV

-671 TRLIFESRLMSKK
+671 TRLIFESRINSKK
-684 SISFSNFITNNAFK
+684 TITFSNFFTKNAFTNMSISF
-698 NLSIPFISNRKRYY
+698 LSHRKRYY
-712 VLSILIIAIGLF
+712 ILSSLIIIVGVC

-739 GRTYIVRFEAPVVTN
+739 GRTYVVRFDHSVVTAD
-754 ELRTS
+754 LRNN
-759 LGEVFVTENNLKMY
+759 LGDVFVTENNLKLY

-779 GSTNQVKVTTNYMIN
+779 GESNQVKITTNYLIE
-794 DLDADDLVEEKL
+794 DLSADTLVEQKL
-806 NQGLSSFGDGGYEIM
+806 YQGLSLFAENNENQFLIDDKTGAPYL

-847 LIFLYI
+847 LIFIYI
-853 LFRFKK
+853 LIRFKK

-865 AVAAVFHDVLILLS
+865 AIMAVFHDVMILLS
-879 LFSLF
+879 IFSIF

-895 QAFIAAVLT
+895 QAFIAAILT

-924 SIKVGERNDVI
+924 AIKAGDRNDVI

-957 FVIFLF
+957 LVIFIF
-963 GGEIVRGFMFA
+963 GGEMVRGFMFA

-994 YDTTKNEAE
+994 YDTTKHETN
-1003 KLSKN
+1003 

>member
-15 IVFFISF
+15 VIFFISF

-30 VVNKEQKNAI
+30 IVNREQKKAI
-40 EYSESFQ
+40 DFANG
-47 DTIIDGKN
+47 DPA
-55 YSEKTKYQ
+55 

-69 DSIASEPV
+69 DSVASEPI

-91 AECQDSELKL
+91 SECQDSELKL

-115 SMHDILIALSDNSKD
+115 SMKDILIALSDNSQD
-130 PIFNQALKLA
+130 PVFNQALQLA
-140 LEQEKNSQL
+140 SSQEKDSQL
-149 DYLTLFENSFKELN
+149 DYLELFESAFQELN
-163 SNAAMSARLSSP
+163 SANMSRLSSP

-187 PSSFSDEE
+187 PSDASDSE
-195 VMRVIRSEAEGAV
+195 VMRIIRIEAEGAV

-237 IIVELPGVKDVARV
+237 IIVELPGVKDVVRV

-269 SSLFNIMQEANF
+269 GNVFNFIQEANLV
-281 ALNEK
+281 LNEK
-286 YQSEI
+286 NNTQE
-291 ESDLDSEEDNVTE
+291 DSESSTDNE
-304 GNDSDDL
+304 L
-311 VLDELDA
+311 VLDEDS
-318 DTVSTNVNIL
+318 DSISVSSNVF
-328 FDVLSPNIAIDPNTN
+328 FDVLSPNIAIDPNTSSV
-343 GLQIIPGPVVGSSLI
+343 QIIPGPAVGSSLI
-358 KDTAKVNEYLI
+358 KDTAKVNAYL
-369 SQELLGLIP
+369 LDKDVLAVLP
-378 SEFRNVK
+378 SELRNIK

-391 PFDDKK
+391 PFDDKN
-397 ERLRLVA
+397 ERLRLIA

-410 DNPELSGDVI
+410 DQARLAGDVI
-420 VDASQDLD
+420 VDASQDID

-447 QKITRDNIGK
+447 QKITRENIGQ

-484 SGDFTLDEA
+484 SGNFTLDEA

-506 APARII
+506 APAKII

-522 AEAISAGY
+522 AEAISSGY
-530 KSFLIALGFIL
+530 KSFLIALGFVL
-541 LYMIFYYMHAGLASN
+541 VYMIFYYMYGGVASN
-556 VALIVNMFFIFG
+556 VALIINMFFIFG

-604 EELSQGKG
+604 EELTQGKG
-612 LTLAIRDGYTQAYSS
+612 LTLAIRDGYQQAYSS
-627 IIDANITTLLTGV
+627 IIDANLTTLLTGI

-671 TRLIFESRLMSKK
+671 TRLIFESRIRLKK
-684 SISFSNFITNNAFK
+684 KITFSNFITHNAFK
-698 NLSIPFISNRKRYY
+698 NLNISFLSSRKKYY
-712 VLSILIIAIGLF
+712 ILSALIIGIGIT
-724 SLFTKG
+724 SLSTKG

-739 GRTYIVRFEAPVVTN
+739 GRTYIVRFDAPVVTAD
-754 ELRTS
+754 LRNT
-759 LGEVFVTENNLKMY
+759 LGNVFVTENNLKMF

-779 GSTNQVKVTTNYMIN
+779 GNTNQVKITTNYMI
-794 DLDADDLVEEKL
+794 DDLAADTLVENKL
-806 NQGLSSFGDGGYEIM
+806 YEGLSLFSKDQNNQFIPDVETGAPYM

-847 LIFLYI
+847 LIFVYI
-853 LFRFKK
+853 LIRFKK

-865 AVAAVFHDVLILLS
+865 AIIAVFHDVMILLS
-879 LFSLF
+879 IFSIF
-884 YGVLP
+884 YGILP

-924 SIKVGERNDVI
+924 SIKVGSEGDVI
-935 NRALNS
+935 NKALNS

-963 GGEIVRGFMFA
+963 GGEMVRGFMFA

-994 YDTTKNEAE
+994 YDTTKN
-1003 KLSKN
+1003 NT

>member
-1 MKNNSVRNLISFIG
+1 MKNSNIRNLIGFIG
-15 IVFFISF
+15 VIFFISF

-30 VVNKEQKNAI
+30 VVNRELNRAVDF
-40 EYSESFQ
+40 SGG
-47 DTIIDGKN
+47 DLAL
-55 YSEKTKYQ
+55 EK
-63 LEQYYL
+63 YYL
-69 DSIASEPV
+69 DSVANEPI

-91 AECQDSELKL
+91 SECQDSELKL

-115 SMHDILIALSDNSKD
+115 SMKDILIALSDNSKD
-130 PIFNQALKLA
+130 PIFNQALLVA
-140 LEQEKNSQL
+140 TEKEKASQL
-149 DYLTLFENSFKELN
+149 DYLELFELSFNKLN
-163 SNAAMSARLSSP
+163 EDSPMSTRLSSP

-187 PSSFSDEE
+187 PSDASDEE
-195 VMRVIRSEAEGAV
+195 VMRIIRVEAEGAV

-223 VAQPS
+223 VASPS

-237 IIVELPGVKDVARV
+237 IIVELPGVKDVVRV

-269 SSLFNIMQEANF
+269 TQLFNFMQEANF

-286 YQSEI
+286 YNLDDDTSPISQSEV
-291 ESDLDSEEDNVTE
+291 SNDLDEDDE
-304 GNDSDDL
+304 LGDL
-311 VLDELDA
+311 VLETEEN
-318 DTVSTNVNIL
+318 DTTEVNSNVL
-328 FDVLSPNIAIDPNTN
+328 FDILAPNVAIDPNTQAF
-343 GLQIIPGPVVGSSLI
+343 QIIPGPVVGSALV
-358 KDTAKVNEYLI
+358 KDTSKVNGYLM
-369 SQELLGLIP
+369 SQEVLGLIP
-378 SEFRNVK
+378 SEFRNIK

-391 PFDDKK
+391 PFDDQK
-397 ERLRLVA
+397 ERLRLIA

-410 DNPELSGDVI
+410 DKAKLSGDVI
-420 VDASQDLD
+420 VDASQDID
-428 QFGNPQINMRMNRS
+428 QFGNPQINMRMNRTGS
-442 GARLW
+442 RLW
-447 QKITRDNIGK
+447 QKITRENIGS

-522 AEAISAGY
+522 LEAIESGY

-541 LYMIFYYMHAGLASN
+541 LYMIFYYMHAGVASN
-556 VALIVNMFFIFG
+556 VALLVNMFFIFG

-604 EELSQGKG
+604 EELTQGKG
-612 LTLAIRDGYTQAYSS
+612 LTLAIRDGYSQAYSS

-671 TRLIFESRLMSKK
+671 TRIIFESRINSKS
-684 SISFSNFITNNAFK
+684 SITFSNFITNNAFK
-698 NLSIPFISNRKRYY
+698 KLNISFLSNRKKYY
-712 VLSILIIAIGLF
+712 VLSALIIVIGVF

-739 GRTYIVRFEAPVVTN
+739 GRTYIVRFEAPVSTN
-754 ELRTS
+754 DLRNN
-759 LGEVFVTENNLKMY
+759 LGDFFVTDNNLKMY

-779 GSTNQVKVTTNYMIN
+779 GNANQVKITTNYLIN
-794 DLDADDLVEEKL
+794 DLDADDVVEDKL
-806 NQGLSSFGDGGYEIM
+806 KNGLSSFNADYEIM

-832 DIKKSAFWSILFSLI
+832 DIKNSAFWSILFSLFLIFVYI
-847 LIFLYI
+847 LI
-853 LFRFKK
+853 RFKK

-865 AVAAVFHDVLILLS
+865 AVVAVFHDVLILLS
-879 LFSLF
+879 IFSLF

-924 SIKVGERNDVI
+924 SIKPGNRIDVV
-935 NRALNS
+935 NSALNS

-957 FVIFLF
+957 LVIFLF

-994 YDTTKNEAE
+994 YDTTKDD
-1003 KLSKN
+1003 K

>member
-1 MKNNSVRNLISFIG
+1 MKNSNVRNLIRFIG
-15 IVFFISF
+15 IIFFISF

-30 VVNKEQKNAI
+30 VVNREQQKAV
-40 EYSESFQ
+40 EFG
-47 DTIIDGKN
+47 DGDFA
-55 YSEKTKYQ
+55 

-69 DSIASEPV
+69 DSVANEPV

>member
-15 IVFFISF
+15 VIFFISF

-30 VVNKEQKNAI
+30 VVNREQKKAVDFANG
-40 EYSESFQ
+40 EPV
-47 DTIIDGKN
+47 
-55 YSEKTKYQ
+55 

-69 DSIASEPV
+69 DSLASEPI

-91 AECQDSELKL
+91 SECQDSELKL

-115 SMHDILIALSDNSKD
+115 SMKDILISLSDNSQD
-130 PIFNQALKLA
+130 PVFNQALKLA
-140 LEQEKNSQL
+140 SSKEKDSQL
-149 DYLTLFENSFKELN
+149 DYLELFESSFKQLN
-163 SNAAMSARLSSP
+163 SAQMSRLSSP

-187 PSSFSDEE
+187 PSDASDEE
-195 VMRVIRSEAEGAV
+195 VMRVIRIEAEGAV

-237 IIVELPGVKDVARV
+237 IIVELPGVKDVVRV

-261 EFWETYDN
+261 EFWETHDN
-269 SSLFNIMQEANF
+269 GSVFNFIQEANLV
-281 ALNEK
+281 LNEK
-286 YQSEI
+286 YNTQ
-291 ESDLDSEEDNVTE
+291 DNEVSQNNNE
-304 GNDSDDL
+304 L
-311 VLDELDA
+311 VLDNSENSDSA
-318 DTVSTNVNIL
+318 AININIL
-328 FDVLSPNIAIDPNTN
+328 FDVFSPSISIDPNTN
-343 GLQIIPGPVVGSSLI
+343 GVQVLPGPAVGSSLI
-358 KDTAKVNEYLI
+358 KDTAKVNNYLHDKDI
-369 SQELLGLIP
+369 LALLPTEL
-378 SEFRNVK
+378 RNIK

-391 PFDDKK
+391 PFDEKN
-397 ERLRLVA
+397 ERLRLIA

-410 DNPELSGDVI
+410 NQARLAGDVI

-447 QKITRDNIGK
+447 QKVTRENIGQ

-484 SGDFTLDEA
+484 SGNFTLEEA

-506 APARII
+506 APAKII

-522 AEAISAGY
+522 AEAITAGY
-530 KSFLIALGFIL
+530 KSFLIALGAVL
-541 LYMIFYYMHAGLASN
+541 MYMIFYYMYGGIASN
-556 VALIVNMFFIFG
+556 VALIINMFFIFG

-579 PGIAGIVLTIGMS
+579 PGIAGIVLTIGMA

-604 EELSQGKG
+604 EELTQGKG
-612 LTLAIRDGYTQAYSS
+612 LTLAIRDGYQQAYSS

-640 VLFYFGSGPIK
+640 VLFSFGSGPIK

-671 TRLIFESRLMSKK
+671 TRLIFESRIQSKK
-684 SISFSNFITNNAFK
+684 PITFSNFITHNAFK
-698 NLSIPFISNRKRYY
+698 NLNIPFLSHRKRYY
-712 VLSILIIAIGLF
+712 ILSALIIGVGVI

-739 GRTYIVRFEAPVVTN
+739 GRTYIVRFDEPVVTAD
-754 ELRTS
+754 LRNA
-759 LGEVFVTENNLKMY
+759 LGNVFVTENNLKMF

-779 GSTNQVKVTTNYMIN
+779 GNSSQVKITTNYMI
-794 DLDADDLVEEKL
+794 DDLSADTLVENKL
-806 NQGLSSFGDGGYEIM
+806 HRGLMIFSNNQFTPDDIM

-847 LIFLYI
+847 LIFIYI
-853 LFRFKK
+853 LIRFKK

-865 AVAAVFHDVLILLS
+865 AIIAVFHDVMILLS
-879 LFSLF
+879 LFSIF

-924 SIKVGERNDVI
+924 SIKVGNDRDII
-935 NRALNS
+935 NKALNS

-957 FVIFLF
+957 LVIFIF
-963 GGEIVRGFMFA
+963 GGEMIRGFMFA
-974 IMTGVIVGTYSSLFI
+974 IMIGVVVGTYSSLFI

-994 YDTTKNEAE
+994 YDTTKN
-1003 KLSKN
+1003 NN

>member
-1 MKNNSVRNLISFIG
+1 MNNNNVRNLIRFIG
-15 IVFFISF
+15 VVFFISF

-30 VVNKEQKNAI
+30 VVNREQKKAVEFSNGD
-40 EYSESFQ
+40 Y
-47 DTIIDGKN
+47 N
-55 YSEKTKYQ
+55 

-69 DSIASEPV
+69 DSVSTEPV

-91 AECQDSELKL
+91 SECQDSELKL

-115 SMHDILIALSDNSKD
+115 SMRDILIALSDNSQD
-130 PIFNQALKLA
+130 PIFNQALKQASEQEINSQEDYLA
-140 LEQEKNSQL
+140 L
-149 DYLTLFENSFKELN
+149 FETAFKEVDIN
-163 SNAAMSARLSSP
+163 GSTRLSDP

-187 PSSFSDEE
+187 PTDASNEE
-195 VMRVIRSEAEGAV
+195 VMRIIRIEAEGAV

-237 IIVELPGVKDVARV
+237 IIVELPGVKDVVRV

-269 SSLFNIMQEANF
+269 TELFNFMQEANF

-286 YQSEI
+286 NISKDSSQNLDD
-291 ESDLDSEEDNVTE
+291 DLENILDDGVDNL
-304 GNDSDDL
+304 DDL
-311 VLDELDA
+311 VLDDDVDN
-318 DTVSTNVNIL
+318 DTLATSTNVL
-328 FDVLSPNIAIDPNTN
+328 FYLLSPNISIDPNTS
-343 GLQIIPGPVVGSSLI
+343 GLQIIPGPVVGSALI
-358 KDTAKVNEYLI
+358 KDTSKINNYLI
-369 SQELLGLIP
+369 DKDVLALIP
-378 SEFRNVK
+378 NELRNVK

-391 PFDDKK
+391 PFDEKN
-397 ERLRLVA
+397 ERLRLIA

-410 DNPELSGDVI
+410 DKAKLAGDVI
-420 VDASQDLD
+420 VDASQDID

-447 QKITRDNIGK
+447 QKITRENIGN

-470 PVVNAEISGGSSVI
+470 PTVNAEISGGSSVI
-484 SGDFTLDEA
+484 SGNFTLDEA

-506 APARII
+506 APAKII

-522 AEAISAGY
+522 SEAIQAGY
-530 KSFLIALGFIL
+530 KSFLIALAFVL
-541 LYMIFYYMHAGLASN
+541 FYMIFYYMHAGLASN
-556 VALIVNMFFIFG
+556 VALIINMFFIFG

-604 EELSQGKG
+604 EEIYQGKG

-640 VLFYFGSGPIK
+640 VLFYFGTGPIK

-671 TRLIFESRLMSKK
+671 TRLIFESRINSKK
-684 SISFSNFITNNAFK
+684 SIRFSNFITHNAFK
-698 NLSIPFISNRKRYY
+698 NLNIRFIPNRKRYY
-712 VLSILIIAIGLF
+712 VLSALIIGVGIF

-739 GRTYIVRFEAPVVTN
+739 GRTYIVRFEQPVVTSD
-754 ELRTS
+754 LRNT
-759 LGEVFVTENNLKMY
+759 LGEVFVTENNLKLF

-779 GSTNQVKVTTNYMIN
+779 GNSNQVKITTNYMIN
-794 DLDADDLVEEKL
+794 DLESDTLVEQKL
-806 NQGLSSFGDGGYEIM
+806 YEGLVSFSDNQANKLILDSKTGAHYF

-832 DIKKSAFWSILFSLI
+832 DIKKSAVWSILFSLV

-865 AVAAVFHDVLILLS
+865 AVIAVFHDVMILLS
-879 LFSLF
+879 IFSVF
-884 YGVLP
+884 YGILP

-917 DRIREYL
+917 DRIREYVA
-924 SIKVGERNDVI
+924 IKVGDSGDVI

-957 FVIFLF
+957 FVIFVF
-963 GGEIVRGFMFA
+963 GGEMVRGFMFA

-994 YDTTKNEAE
+994 YDTTKK
-1003 KLSKN
+1003 KLN

>member
-1 MKNNSVRNLISFIG
+1 MNNTNVRNLIRFIG
-15 IVFFISF
+15 IIFFISF

-30 VVNKEQKNAI
+30 VVNREQGRAI
-40 EYSESFQ
+40 EFSNGDYA
-47 DTIIDGKN
+47 
-55 YSEKTKYQ
+55 

-69 DSIASEPV
+69 DSIANEPV

-83 FGQKSWTL
+83 FGQKSWTFSD
-91 AECQDSELKL
+91 CQDSELKL

-115 SMHDILIALSDNSKD
+115 SMKDILIALSDDSQD
-130 PIFNQALKLA
+130 PIFNKALMLA
-140 LEQEKNSQL
+140 SSKEKESQL
-149 DYLTLFENSFKELN
+149 DYLELFEAAFEELN
-163 SNAAMSARLSSP
+163 TAGSSTLSSP

-187 PSSFSDEE
+187 PSNASDKE
-195 VMRVIRSEAEGAV
+195 VMAIIRVEAEGAV

-237 IIVELPGVKDVARV
+237 IIVELPGVKDVVRV

-261 EFWETYDN
+261 EFWETHDN
-269 SSLFNIMQEANF
+269 LDVFNFMQNANT
-281 ALNEK
+281 ALNE
-286 YQSEI
+286 SIALIDDINNEI
-291 ESDLDSEEDNVTE
+291 NTVDKSDDDL
-304 GNDSDDL
+304 GDL
-311 VLDELDA
+311 VLDDLDNN
-318 DTVSTNVNIL
+318 DTISNLSNAL
-328 FDVLSPNIAIDPNTN
+328 FDVLAPNIAMDPNTN
-343 GLQIIPGPVVGSSLI
+343 ALQIIPGPVVGSALI
-358 KDTAKVNEYLI
+358 KDTAKVNTYLNDLNVV
-369 SQELLGLIP
+369 SLIP
-378 SEFRNVK
+378 NNLRNVK

-391 PFDDKK
+391 PFDESN
-397 ERLRLVA
+397 ERLRLLA

-410 DNPELSGDVI
+410 DKAKLSGDVI
-420 VDASQDLD
+420 VDASQDID

-442 GARLW
+442 GSRLW
-447 QKITRDNIGK
+447 QKITRENIGN

-484 SGDFTLDEA
+484 SGNFTLDEA

-506 APARII
+506 APAKII

-522 AEAISAGY
+522 AEAISSGFS
-530 KSFLIALGFIL
+530 SFLIALGFVLI
-541 LYMIFYYMHAGLASN
+541 YMIFYYMHAGLASN
-556 VALIVNMFFIFG
+556 VALIINMFFIFG

-579 PGIAGIVLTIGMS
+579 PGIAGIVLTIGMA

-604 EELSQGKG
+604 EEISQGKG
-612 LTLAIRDGYTQAYSS
+612 LTLAIRDGYQQAYSS

-671 TRLIFESRLMSKK
+671 TRLIFESRINAKRK
-684 SISFSNFITNNAFK
+684 ITFSNFITKGAFK
-698 NLSIPFISNRKRYY
+698 NLNIAFIPNRKRYY
-712 VLSILIIAIGLF
+712 LLSALVITVGVF

-739 GRTYIVRFEAPVVTN
+739 GRTYVVRFEEPVATN
-754 ELRTS
+754 ELRS
-759 LGEVFVTENNLKMY
+759 ALGDIFITENDLKMF

-779 GSTNQVKVTTNYMIN
+779 GDLNQVKITTNYMIN
-794 DLDADDLVEEKL
+794 DLEADDFVEEKL
-806 NQGLSSFGDGGYEIM
+806 NSGLSLFSDNKYQVM

-832 DIKKSAFWSILFSLI
+832 DIKKSAVWSILFSLMLIFIYI
-847 LIFLYI
+847 LI
-853 LFRFKK
+853 RFKK

-865 AVAAVFHDVLILLS
+865 AVLAVFHDVMILLS
-879 LFSLF
+879 IFSLF

-917 DRIREYL
+917 DRIREYVAV
-924 SIKVGERNDVI
+924 KVGDSSDVI
-935 NRALNS
+935 NSALNS

-957 FVIFLF
+957 LVIFIF
-963 GGEIVRGFMFA
+963 GGEIIRGFMFA
-974 IMTGVIVGTYSSLFI
+974 IMTGVVVGTYSSLFI

-994 YDTTKNEAE
+994 YDTTK
-1003 KLSKN
+1003 

>member
-1 MKNNSVRNLISFIG
+1 MLKLSFFFLYLRSLIIKIMKNSNVRNLIGFIG
-15 IVFFISF
+15 IIFFISF

-30 VVNKEQKNAI
+30 VVNREQNKAEEFANGD
-40 EYSESFQ
+40 F
-47 DTIIDGKN
+47 
-55 YSEKTKYQ
+55 Q

-69 DSIASEPV
+69 DSIANEPV

-91 AECQDSELKL
+91 SECQDSELKL

-115 SMHDILIALSDNSKD
+115 SMKDILMALSDNSID
-130 PIFNQALKLA
+130 PIFNQALQLA
-140 LEQEKNSQL
+140 SEQEKDSQL

-163 SNAAMSARLSSP
+163 SNSQMSTRLSSP

-187 PSSFSDEE
+187 PSDSSDEE
-195 VMRVIRSEAEGAV
+195 VMRVIRTEAEGAV

-223 VAQPS
+223 VASPN

-237 IIVELPGVKDVARV
+237 IIVELPGVKDVVRV

-269 SSLFNIMQEANF
+269 TRLFNFFQEVNF
-281 ALNEK
+281 ALNDKFADQIKTENDEAI
-286 YQSEI
+286 QSAKDD
-291 ESDLDSEEDNVTE
+291 DL
-304 GNDSDDL
+304 GDL
-311 VLDELDA
+311 VLDAETS
-318 DTVSTNVNIL
+318 DTTFQNVL
-328 FDVLSPNIAIDPNTN
+328 FDVLQPNAAVDPNTN
-343 GLQIIPGPVVGSSLI
+343 GLQIIPGPVVGSSLV
-358 KDTAKVNEYLI
+358 KDTSKVNEYLK
-369 SQELLGLIP
+369 SSELMSLIP
-378 SEFRNVK
+378 SEFRNIK

-391 PFDDKK
+391 PFDDNK
-397 ERLRLVA
+397 ERLRLIAV
-404 IKSNRE
+404 KSNRE
-410 DNPELSGDVI
+410 DKARLSGDVI
-420 VDASQDLD
+420 VDASQDID
-428 QFGNPQINMRMNRS
+428 QFGNPQINMRMNRT

-447 QKITRDNIGK
+447 QKITKENIGN
-457 SVAVVLDD
+457 SIAVVLDD

-522 AEAISAGY
+522 QEAIESGY

-541 LYMIFYYMHAGLASN
+541 VYMIFYYMHAGVASN
-556 VALIVNMFFIFG
+556 VALLINMFFIFG

-604 EELSQGKG
+604 EEISQGKG
-612 LTLAIRDGYTQAYSS
+612 LTLAIRDGYMQAYSS

-656 LIIGILTSLFCAIFI
+656 LIIGILTSLFCAIFV
-671 TRLIFESRLMSKK
+671 TRIIFESRINSKRK
-684 SISFSNFITNNAFK
+684 IKFSNFITNNAFK
-698 NLSIPFISNRKRYY
+698 KLNVSFLSNRKRYY
-712 VLSILIIAIGLF
+712 FLSALIISIGVF

-739 GRTYIVRFEAPVVTN
+739 GRTYIVRFEKPVVTN
-754 ELRTS
+754 ELRS
-759 LGEVFVTENNLKMY
+759 NLGEYFVSENNLKMY

-779 GSTNQVKVTTNYMIN
+779 GSTNQVKITTNYLIN
-794 DLDADDLVEEKL
+794 DLEADEIVEEKL
-806 NQGLSSFGDGGYEIM
+806 NTGLSAYDKYEIM

-832 DIKKSAFWSILFSLI
+832 DIKSSAFWSILFSLF

-853 LFRFKK
+853 LLRFKR

-865 AVAAVFHDVLILLS
+865 AVIAVFHDVLILLS
-879 LFSLF
+879 IFSIF
-884 YGVLP
+884 YGLLP

-917 DRIREYL
+917 DRIREYMDV
-924 SIKVGERNDVI
+924 KVGEPIDVI
-935 NRALNS
+935 NNALNS

-974 IMTGVIVGTYSSLFI
+974 IMIGVVVGTYSSLFI

-994 YDTTKNEAE
+994 FDTTKNNN
-1003 KLSKN
+1003 S

>member
-1 MKNNSVRNLISFIG
+1 MNNSNVRNLIRFIG
-15 IVFFISF
+15 IIFFISF

-30 VVNKEQKNAI
+30 VVNREQSKAVDFAKGD
-40 EYSESFQ
+40 Y
-47 DTIIDGKN
+47 T
-55 YSEKTKYQ
+55 

-69 DSIASEPV
+69 DSIANEPV

-83 FGQKSWTL
+83 FGQKSWTFS
-91 AECQDSELKL
+91 ECQDSELKL

-115 SMHDILIALSDNSKD
+115 SMRDILVALSDNSQD
-130 PIFNQALKLA
+130 PVFNKALQLA
-140 LEQEKNSQL
+140 SAKEKESQL
-149 DYLTLFENSFKELN
+149 DYLELFETAFEELN
-163 SNAAMSARLSSP
+163 TGKTSRLSSP

-187 PSSFSDEE
+187 PSDASDAE
-195 VMRVIRSEAEGAV
+195 VMNIVRVEAEGAV

-237 IIVELPGVKDVARV
+237 IIVELPGVKDVVRV

-261 EFWETYDN
+261 EFWETHDN
-269 SSLFNIMQEANF
+269 SEVFAFMQNVNIS
-281 ALNEK
+281 LNEK
-286 YQSEI
+286 TSQEKNDTDDL
-291 ESDLDSEEDNVTE
+291 SDLKPN
-304 GNDSDDL
+304 DDL
-311 VLDELDA
+311 GDLVDDLGVNGSDTLN
-318 DTVSTNVNIL
+318 TVSNVL
-328 FDVLSPNIAIDPNTN
+328 FDVLSPNIAVDPNTN
-343 GLQIIPGPVVGSSLI
+343 ALQIIPGPVVGSSLI
-358 KDTAKVNEYLI
+358 KDTSKVNSYLNDADV
-369 SQELLGLIP
+369 LALIP
-378 SEFRNVK
+378 NELRNAK

-391 PFDDKK
+391 PFDENN
-397 ERLRLVA
+397 ERLRLIA

-410 DNPELSGDVI
+410 DKAKLSGDVI
-420 VDASQDLD
+420 VDANQDID
-428 QFGNPQINMRMNRS
+428 QFGNPQISMRMNRS
-442 GARLW
+442 GSRLW
-447 QKITRDNIGK
+447 QKITRENIGS

-484 SGDFTLDEA
+484 SGNFTLDEA

-522 AEAISAGY
+522 AEAISSGY
-530 KSFLIALGFIL
+530 KSFLIALGFVL
-541 LYMIFYYMHAGLASN
+541 LYMIFYYMHAGMASN
-556 VALIVNMFFIFG
+556 AALIINMFFIFG

-579 PGIAGIVLTIGMS
+579 PGIAGIVLTIGMA

-604 EELSQGKG
+604 EEIAQGKG
-612 LTLAIRDGYTQAYSS
+612 LTLAIRDGYQQAYSS

-671 TRLIFESRLMSKK
+671 TRLIFESRINSKRK
-684 SISFSNFITNNAFK
+684 ITFSNFITRGAFK
-698 NLSIPFISNRKRYY
+698 NLNIAFIPNRKRYY
-712 VLSILIIAIGLF
+712 FLSSIIIVVGVF

-739 GRTYIVRFEAPVVTN
+739 GRTYVVRFDQPVVTN
-754 ELRTS
+754 DLRS
-759 LGEVFVTENNLKMY
+759 VLGDVFVTENNLNMF

-779 GSTNQVKVTTNYMIN
+779 GDVNQVKITTNYLIN
-794 DLDADDLVEEKL
+794 DLDADDLVEAKL
-806 NQGLSSFGDGGYEIM
+806 NIGLSSFNDGNYEIM

-832 DIKKSAFWSILFSLI
+832 DIKKSAVWSILFSLI
-847 LIFLYI
+847 LIFIYI
-853 LFRFKK
+853 LIRFKK

-865 AVAAVFHDVLILLS
+865 AVLAVFHDVMILLS
-879 LFSLF
+879 IFSLF

-917 DRIREYL
+917 DRIREYVAV
-924 SIKVGERNDVI
+924 KVGDSSDVI

-957 FVIFLF
+957 LVIFLF
-963 GGEIVRGFMFA
+963 GGEIIRGFMFA

-994 YDTTKNEAE
+994 YDTTK
-1003 KLSKN
+1003 

>member
-1 MKNNSVRNLISFIG
+1 MKNSNVRNLIKFIG
-15 IVFFISF
+15 GVFFISF

-30 VVNKEQKNAI
+30 VVNREQKKAVDFANGDV
-40 EYSESFQ
+40 S
-47 DTIIDGKN
+47 
-55 YSEKTKYQ
+55 

-69 DSIASEPV
+69 DSISTEPV

-83 FGQKSWTL
+83 FGQKSWTFS
-91 AECQDSELKL
+91 ECQDSELKL

-115 SMHDILIALSDNSKD
+115 SMRDILVALSDNSKD
-130 PIFNQALKLA
+130 PIFNDALKQA
-140 LEQEKNSQL
+140 SSKEKSSQL
-149 DYLTLFENSFKELN
+149 DYLELFANSFEELN
-163 SNAAMSARLSSP
+163 VNNMSRLASP

-187 PSSFSDEE
+187 PSDASDSD
-195 VMRVIRSEAEGAV
+195 VMSIIRIEAEGAV

-251 KKLLQSAAVL
+251 KKLLQSTAVL
-261 EFWETYDN
+261 EFWETYDH
-269 SSLFNIMQEANF
+269 LDVFNFMQEVNTL
-281 ALNEK
+281 LNENNT
-286 YQSEI
+286 
-291 ESDLDSEEDNVTE
+291 DLDESISDKSDIN
-304 GNDSDDL
+304 DDL
-311 VLDELDA
+311 GDLLDGVED
-318 DTVSTNVNIL
+318 DTLSLTNIL
-328 FDVLSPNIAIDPNTN
+328 FDVLAPNIAIDPNTN
-343 GLQIIPGPVVGSSLI
+343 GVQIIPGPVVGSSLI
-358 KDTAKVNEYLI
+358 KDTAKVNSYLNDRDVRA
-369 SQELLGLIP
+369 LIP
-378 SEFRNVK
+378 SELRNVK

-391 PFDDKK
+391 PFDDKN
-397 ERLRLVA
+397 ERLRLLA

-410 DNPELSGDVI
+410 DKAKLSGDVI
-420 VDASQDLD
+420 VDASQDID

-442 GARLW
+442 GSRLW
-447 QKITRDNIGK
+447 QKITKENIGK

-465 YVYSF
+465 YVYSS
-470 PVVNAEISGGSSVI
+470 PVVNTEISGGSSVI
-484 SGDFTLDEA
+484 SGNFTLDEA

-506 APARII
+506 APAKII
-512 QSEIVGPSLG
+512 QSEVVGPSLG
-522 AEAISAGY
+522 AEAIQSGY
-530 KSFLIALGFIL
+530 KSFLIALGFVL
-541 LYMIFYYMHAGLASN
+541 CYMIFYYMHAGVASN
-556 VALIVNMFFIFG
+556 VALIINMLFIFG

-612 LTLAIRDGYTQAYSS
+612 LTLAIRDGYMQAYSS
-627 IIDANITTLLTGV
+627 IIDANLTTLLTGL
-640 VLFYFGSGPIK
+640 VLFYFGTGPIK

-671 TRLIFESRLMSKK
+671 TRLIFESRLNAKK
-684 SISFSNFITNNAFK
+684 TINFSNFITHNAFK
-698 NLSIPFISNRKRYY
+698 NMSIQFIANRKRYY
-712 VLSILIIAIGLF
+712 ILSALVICIGVF

-739 GRTYIVRFEAPVVTN
+739 GRTYIVRFEQPVVTSD
-754 ELRTS
+754 LRST
-759 LGEVFVTENNLKMY
+759 LGEFFITENNLKLF

-779 GSTNQVKVTTNYMIN
+779 GNSNQVKITTNYLIDN
-794 DLDADDLVEEKL
+794 LEADTLVEQNL
-806 NQGLSSFGDGGYEIM
+806 YQGLLQFGSIQGNELILDNETGAPYW

-832 DIKKSAFWSILFSLI
+832 DIKKSAVWSILFSLLLIFIYI
-847 LIFLYI
+847 LI
-853 LFRFKK
+853 RFKK

-865 AVAAVFHDVLILLS
+865 AVVAVFHDVMILLS
-879 LFSLF
+879 IFSLC

-917 DRIREYL
+917 DRIREYV
-924 SIKVGERNDVI
+924 SIKVGDSGDVI

-957 FVIFLF
+957 FVIFIF

-994 YDTTKNEAE
+994 YDTTKN
-1003 KLSKN
+1003 SN

>member
-1 MKNNSVRNLISFIG
+1 MKNSNVRNLIGFIG

-30 VVNKEQKNAI
+30 VVNREKSKAKEFSSGDI
-40 EYSESFQ
+40 E
-47 DTIIDGKN
+47 
-55 YSEKTKYQ
+55 

-69 DSIASEPV
+69 DSVANEPI

-91 AECQDSELKL
+91 SECQDSELKL

-115 SMHDILIALSDNSKD
+115 SMKDILIALSDNSKD
-130 PIFNQALKLA
+130 PVFNKALSIASEK
-140 LEQEKNSQL
+140 EKISQE
-149 DYLTLFENSFKELN
+149 DYLSLFEKEFIKLN
-163 SNAAMSARLSSP
+163 AESNMSSRLSSP

-187 PSSFSDEE
+187 PSDASDAD
-195 VMRVIRSEAEGAV
+195 VMRVIRLEAEGAV

-223 VAQPS
+223 VASPS

-237 IIVELPGVKDVARV
+237 IIVELPGVKDVVRV

-269 SSLFNIMQEANF
+269 VNLFNFFQEANF
-281 ALNEK
+281 VLSEKLSNAENEADNSK
-286 YQSEI
+286 KTNTIDDELEDLI
-291 ESDLDSEEDNVTE
+291 LEAEESDTTSQNLNV
-304 GNDSDDL
+304 
-311 VLDELDA
+311 
-318 DTVSTNVNIL
+318 L
-328 FDVLSPNIAIDPNTN
+328 FDLLNPNIAVDPNTN
-343 GLQIIPGPVVGSSLI
+343 SIQIIPGPVVGSSLV
-358 KDTAKVNEYLI
+358 KDTTKVNEYLN
-369 SQELLGLIP
+369 SADFLKLIP
-378 SEFRNVK
+378 QQFRNIK

-397 ERLRLVA
+397 ERLRLIA

-410 DNPELSGDVI
+410 DKSKLSGDVI
-420 VDASQDLD
+420 VDAAQDID
-428 QFGNPQINMRMNRS
+428 QFGNPQITMRMNRT

-447 QKITRDNIGK
+447 QKLTKENIGS

-465 YVYSF
+465 FVYSF

-506 APARII
+506 APANII

-522 AEAISAGY
+522 QEAIESGY

-556 VALIVNMFFIFG
+556 LALLINMFFIFG

-604 EELSQGKG
+604 EELTQGKG
-612 LTLAIRDGYTQAYSS
+612 LTLAIRDGYQQAYSS

-656 LIIGILTSLFCAIFI
+656 LIIGILTSLFCAIFV
-671 TRLIFESRLMSKK
+671 TRIVFESRIESKRK
-684 SISFSNFITNNAFK
+684 VTFSNFITNNAFK
-698 NLSIPFISNRKRYY
+698 NLNLTFLNNRKRYY
-712 VLSILIIAIGLF
+712 ILSATIIVVGIF

-739 GRTYIVRFEAPVVTN
+739 GRTYVVRFDNNVNTA
-754 ELRTS
+754 ELRNS
-759 LGEVFVTENNLKMY
+759 LGNHFVNENNLKMF

-779 GSTNQVKVTTNYMIN
+779 GDLNQVKITTNYMIE
-794 DLDADDLVEEKL
+794 DLTADEIVENSLKKCL
-806 NQGLSSFGDGGYEIM
+806 NGSSYGNYEIM

-832 DIKKSAFWSILFSLI
+832 DIKSSAFWSILFSLA
-847 LIFLYI
+847 LIFMYI

-879 LFSLF
+879 IFSLF
-884 YGVLP
+884 YGMLP

-917 DRIREYL
+917 DRIREYM
-924 SIKVGERNDVI
+924 SVKVGEPSVVI
-935 NRALNS
+935 NNALNS

-957 FVIFLF
+957 FVIFIF

-974 IMTGVIVGTYSSLFI
+974 LMIGVIVGTYSSLFI
-989 ASPIM
+989 ATPIM
-994 YDTTKNEAE
+994 YDSSYK
-1003 KLSKN
+1003 K

>member
-15 IVFFISF
+15 VVFFISF

-30 VVNKEQKNAI
+30 IVNREQKKAVDFANG
-40 EYSESFQ
+40 
-47 DTIIDGKN
+47 DPV
-55 YSEKTKYQ
+55 

-69 DSIASEPV
+69 DSLSSEPV

-91 AECQDSELKL
+91 SECQDSELKL

-115 SMHDILIALSDNSKD
+115 SMKDILMALSDNSQD
-130 PIFNQALKLA
+130 PVFNQALQLA
-140 LEQEKNSQL
+140 SSKEKDSQL
-149 DYLTLFENSFKELN
+149 DYLELFESSFNELN
-163 SNAAMSARLSSP
+163 SAKMSRLASP

-187 PSSFSDEE
+187 PSDASDNE
-195 VMRVIRSEAEGAV
+195 VMRIIRIEAEGAV

-237 IIVELPGVKDVARV
+237 IIVELPGVKDVVRV

-269 SSLFNIMQEANF
+269 SNVFNFIQEANLV
-281 ALNEK
+281 LNEK
-286 YQSEI
+286 NNTSSSDVNDTQDDFILDNSE
-291 ESDLDSEEDNVTE
+291 
-304 GNDSDDL
+304 DSDS
-311 VLDELDA
+311 VN
-318 DTVSTNVNIL
+318 TITNVL
-328 FDVLSPNIAIDPNTN
+328 FDVFAPNIAIDQNTN
-343 GLQIIPGPVVGSSLI
+343 GVQVLPGPVMGSALI
-358 KDTAKVNEYLI
+358 KDTAIVNNYLSDKNVLAI
-369 SQELLGLIP
+369 LPNEL
-378 SEFRNVK
+378 RNIK

-391 PFDDKK
+391 PFDEKN
-397 ERLRLVA
+397 ERLRLLA

-410 DNPELSGDVI
+410 DKARLAGDVI
-420 VDASQDLD
+420 VDASQDID

-447 QKITRDNIGK
+447 QKITRENIGQ

-465 YVYSF
+465 YVYSS

-506 APARII
+506 APAKII

-522 AEAISAGY
+522 AEAISAGF
-530 KSFLIALGFIL
+530 KSFLIALGFVLI
-541 LYMIFYYMHAGLASN
+541 YMIFYYMYGGVASN
-556 VALIVNMFFIFG
+556 VALIINMFFIFG

-612 LTLAIRDGYTQAYSS
+612 LTLAIRDGYQQAYSS
-627 IIDANITTLLTGV
+627 IIDANITTLLTGI

-671 TRLIFESRLMSKK
+671 TRLIFEARISSKRK
-684 SISFSNFITNNAFK
+684 ITFSNFITNNAFK
-698 NLSIPFISNRKRYY
+698 NLNISFLSHRKRYY
-712 VLSILIIAIGLF
+712 ILSTLIIAVGIG

-739 GRTYIVRFEAPVVTN
+739 GRTYVVRFDEPVVTAD
-754 ELRTS
+754 LRNI
-759 LGEVFVTENNLKMY
+759 LGNVFVTESNLKMF

-779 GSTNQVKVTTNYMIN
+779 GDVNQVKITTNYMI
-794 DLDADDLVEEKL
+794 DDLSADTLVESKL
-806 NQGLSSFGDGGYEIM
+806 HQGLMQFSNNAFTPDDVM

-847 LIFLYI
+847 LIFVYI
-853 LFRFKK
+853 LIRFKK

-865 AVAAVFHDVLILLS
+865 AIVAVFHDVMILLS
-879 LFSLF
+879 IFSIF
-884 YGVLP
+884 YGLLP

-895 QAFIAAVLT
+895 QAFIAAILT

-924 SIKVGERNDVI
+924 NIKVGDDTDVI
-935 NRALNS
+935 NKALNS

-957 FVIFLF
+957 LVIFIF
-963 GGEIVRGFMFA
+963 GGEMVRGFMFA

-994 YDTTKNEAE
+994 YDTTKRITN
-1003 KLSKN
+1003 

>member
-1 MKNNSVRNLISFIG
+1 MKNSNVRNLILIIG
-15 IVFFISF
+15 GLFFISF

-40 EYSESFQ
+40 EYAESFQ
-47 DTIIDGKN
+47 DSINSQQN
-55 YSEKTKYQ
+55 YSEKTKIQ

-69 DSIASEPV
+69 DSVANEPV

-83 FGQKSWTL
+83 FGKKSWTL
-91 AECQDSELKL
+91 SECQDSELKL

-115 SMHDILIALSDNSKD
+115 SMKDILIALSDNSQN
-130 PIFNQALKLA
+130 PIFNQALQIA
-140 LEQEKNSQL
+140 SEKEKSSQL
-149 DYLTLFENSFKELN
+149 DYLELFESAFNELN
-163 SNAAMSARLSSP
+163 SNSPMSTRLSSP

-187 PSSFSDEE
+187 PSDASDQE
-195 VMRVIRSEAEGAV
+195 VMRIIRIEAEGAV

-228 IQKAERTGR
+228 IQKAERSGR
-237 IIVELPGVKDVARV
+237 IIVELPGVKDVVRV

-269 SSLFNIMQEANF
+269 IDLFNFLQEANF
-281 ALNEK
+281 ALTESYSSDIKPDDVVEEANTS
-286 YQSEI
+286 SED
-291 ESDLDSEEDNVTE
+291 ELSDLLLDNID
-304 GNDSDDL
+304 NDTTS
-311 VLDELDA
+311 
-318 DTVSTNVNIL
+318 NIVNTL
-328 FDVLSPNIAIDPNTN
+328 FDVLTPQIAQDPNGN
-343 GLQIIPGPVVGSSLI
+343 LQIIPGPVVGSSLL
-358 KDTAKVNEYLI
+358 KDTAKVNQYLL
-369 SQELLGLIP
+369 SDELLNLVP
-378 SEFRNVK
+378 TEYRNIK
-385 FLWEAK
+385 FLWAAK
-391 PFDDKK
+391 PFDEKK
-397 ERLRLVA
+397 ERLQLIAV
-404 IKSNRE
+404 KSNRE
-410 DNPELSGDVI
+410 DKAKLAGDVI
-420 VDASQDLD
+420 VDASQDID

-442 GARLW
+442 GARQW
-447 QKITRDNIGK
+447 QKITGENIGK

-506 APARII
+506 APAKII

-522 AEAISAGY
+522 AEAIQSGY

-541 LYMIFYYMHAGLASN
+541 LYMIFYYMHAGVASN
-556 VALIVNMFFIFG
+556 VALVVNMFFIFG

-612 LTLAIRDGYTQAYSS
+612 VTLAIRDGYAQAYSS

-671 TRLIFESRLMSKK
+671 TRLIFESRLGAKRHV
-684 SISFSNFITNNAFK
+684 SFSNFITNNAFK
-698 NLSIPFISNRKRYY
+698 NLNVPFLKTRKRYY
-712 VLSILIIAIGLF
+712 ILSALIIGVGVF

-730 LNQGVDFQG
+730 LSQGVDFEG
-739 GRTYIVRFEAPVVTN
+739 GRTYIVRFDAPVATN
-754 ELRTS
+754 ELRS
-759 LGEVFVTENNLKMY
+759 VLGESFIDDNDIKMY

-779 GSTNQVKVTTNYMIN
+779 GNTNQVKITTNYMIN
-794 DLDADDLVEEKL
+794 DLEADDQVEERL
-806 NQGLSSFGDGGYEIM
+806 TTGLSSYSDGSYEVM

-832 DIKKSAFWSILFSLI
+832 DIKSSAVWSILFSLV

-865 AVAAVFHDVLILLS
+865 AVIAVFHDVLILLS
-879 LFSLF
+879 VFSIF

-924 SIKVGERNDVI
+924 AIKPGERLDVV
-935 NRALNS
+935 NQALNS

-957 FVIFLF
+957 LVIFLF

-974 IMTGVIVGTYSSLFI
+974 IMIGVVVGTYSSLFI

-994 YDTTKNEAE
+994 YDTTRNTQ
-1003 KLSKN
+1003 

>member
-1 MKNNSVRNLISFIG
+1 MNNSNVRNLIRFIG
-15 IVFFISF
+15 IIFFISF

-30 VVNKEQKNAI
+30 VVNREQSKAVDFAKGD
-40 EYSESFQ
+40 Y
-47 DTIIDGKN
+47 T
-55 YSEKTKYQ
+55 

-69 DSIASEPV
+69 DSIANEPV

-83 FGQKSWTL
+83 FGQKSWTFS
-91 AECQDSELKL
+91 ECQDSELKL

-115 SMHDILIALSDNSKD
+115 SMRDILVALSDNSQD
-130 PIFNQALKLA
+130 PVFNKALQLA
-140 LEQEKNSQL
+140 SAKEKESQL
-149 DYLTLFENSFKELN
+149 DYLELFETAFEELN
-163 SNAAMSARLSSP
+163 TGKTSRLSSP

-187 PSSFSDEE
+187 PSDASDAE
-195 VMRVIRSEAEGAV
+195 VMNIVRVEAEGAV

-237 IIVELPGVKDVARV
+237 IIVELPGVKDVVRV

-261 EFWETYDN
+261 EFWETHDN
-269 SSLFNIMQEANF
+269 SEVFAFMQNVNIS
-281 ALNEK
+281 LNEK
-286 YQSEI
+286 TSQEKNDTDDL
-291 ESDLDSEEDNVTE
+291 SDLKPN
-304 GNDSDDL
+304 DDL
-311 VLDELDA
+311 GDLVDDLGVNGSDTLN
-318 DTVSTNVNIL
+318 TVSNVL
-328 FDVLSPNIAIDPNTN
+328 FDVLSPNIAVDPNTN
-343 GLQIIPGPVVGSSLI
+343 ALQIIPGPVVGSSLI
-358 KDTAKVNEYLI
+358 KDTSKVNSYLNDADV
-369 SQELLGLIP
+369 LALIP
-378 SEFRNVK
+378 NELRNAK

-391 PFDDKK
+391 PFDENN
-397 ERLRLVA
+397 ERLRLIA

-410 DNPELSGDVI
+410 DKAKLSGDVI
-420 VDASQDLD
+420 VDANQDID
-428 QFGNPQINMRMNRS
+428 QFGNPQISMRMNRS
-442 GARLW
+442 GSRLW
-447 QKITRDNIGK
+447 QKITRENIGN

-484 SGDFTLDEA
+484 SGNFTLDEA

-522 AEAISAGY
+522 AEAISSGY
-530 KSFLIALGFIL
+530 KSFLIALGFVL
-541 LYMIFYYMHAGLASN
+541 LYMIFYYMHAGMASN
-556 VALIVNMFFIFG
+556 AALIINMFFIFG

-579 PGIAGIVLTIGMS
+579 PGIAGIVLTIGMA

-604 EELSQGKG
+604 EEIAQGKG
-612 LTLAIRDGYTQAYSS
+612 LTLAIRDGYQQAYSS

-671 TRLIFESRLMSKK
+671 TRLIFESRINSKRK
-684 SISFSNFITNNAFK
+684 ITFSNFITRGAFK
-698 NLSIPFISNRKRYY
+698 NLNIAFIPNRKRYY
-712 VLSILIIAIGLF
+712 FLSSIIIVVGVF

-739 GRTYIVRFEAPVVTN
+739 GRTYVVRFDQPVVTN
-754 ELRTS
+754 DLRS
-759 LGEVFVTENNLKMY
+759 VLGDVFVTENNLNMF

-779 GSTNQVKVTTNYMIN
+779 GDVNQVKITTNYLIN
-794 DLDADDLVEEKL
+794 DLDADDLVEAKL
-806 NQGLSSFGDGGYEIM
+806 NTGLSSFNDGNYEIM

-832 DIKKSAFWSILFSLI
+832 DIKKSAVWSILFSLI
-847 LIFLYI
+847 LIFIYI
-853 LFRFKK
+853 LIRFKK

-865 AVAAVFHDVLILLS
+865 AVLAVFHDVMILLS
-879 LFSLF
+879 IFSLF

-917 DRIREYL
+917 DRIREYVAV
-924 SIKVGERNDVI
+924 KVGDSSDVI

-957 FVIFLF
+957 LVIFLF
-963 GGEIVRGFMFA
+963 GGEIIRGFMFA

-994 YDTTKNEAE
+994 YDTTK
-1003 KLSKN
+1003 

>member
-1 MKNNSVRNLISFIG
+1 MNNSNVRNLIRFIG
-15 IVFFISF
+15 IIFFISF

-30 VVNKEQKNAI
+30 VVNREQSKAVDFAKGD
-40 EYSESFQ
+40 Y
-47 DTIIDGKN
+47 T
-55 YSEKTKYQ
+55 

-69 DSIASEPV
+69 DSIANEPV

-83 FGQKSWTL
+83 FGQKSWTFS
-91 AECQDSELKL
+91 ECQDSELKL

-115 SMHDILIALSDNSKD
+115 SMRDILVALSDNSQD
-130 PIFNQALKLA
+130 PVFNKALQLA
-140 LEQEKNSQL
+140 SAKEKESQL
-149 DYLTLFENSFKELN
+149 DYLELFETAFEELN
-163 SNAAMSARLSSP
+163 TGKTSRLSSP

-187 PSSFSDEE
+187 PSDASDAE
-195 VMRVIRSEAEGAV
+195 VMNIVRVEAEGAV

-237 IIVELPGVKDVARV
+237 IIVELPGVKDVVRV

-261 EFWETYDN
+261 EFWETHDN
-269 SSLFNIMQEANF
+269 SEVFAFMQNVNTS
-281 ALNEK
+281 LNEK
-286 YQSEI
+286 TSQDKNDTDDL
-291 ESDLDSEEDNVTE
+291 SDLN
-304 GNDSDDL
+304 SDDDLGDL
-311 VLDELDA
+311 VDDLGVNGS
-318 DTVSTNVNIL
+318 DTLNTVTNVL
-328 FDVLSPNIAIDPNTN
+328 FDVLSPNIAVDPNTN
-343 GLQIIPGPVVGSSLI
+343 ALQIIPGPVVGSSLI
-358 KDTAKVNEYLI
+358 KDTSKVNSYLNDADV
-369 SQELLGLIP
+369 LALIP
-378 SEFRNVK
+378 NELRNAK

-391 PFDDKK
+391 PFDENN
-397 ERLRLVA
+397 ERLRLIA

-410 DNPELSGDVI
+410 DKAKLSGDVI
-420 VDASQDLD
+420 VDANQDID
-428 QFGNPQINMRMNRS
+428 QFGNPQISMRMNRS
-442 GARLW
+442 GSRLW
-447 QKITRDNIGK
+447 QKITRENIGS

-484 SGDFTLDEA
+484 SGNFTLDEA

-522 AEAISAGY
+522 AEAISSGY
-530 KSFLIALGFIL
+530 KSFLIALGFVL
-541 LYMIFYYMHAGLASN
+541 LYMIFYYMHAGMASN
-556 VALIVNMFFIFG
+556 AALIINMFFIFG

-579 PGIAGIVLTIGMS
+579 PGIAGIVLTIGMA

-604 EELSQGKG
+604 EEIAQGKG
-612 LTLAIRDGYTQAYSS
+612 LTLAIRDGYQQAYSS

-671 TRLIFESRLMSKK
+671 TRLIFESRINSKRK
-684 SISFSNFITNNAFK
+684 ITFSNFITRGAFK
-698 NLSIPFISNRKRYY
+698 NLNIAFIPNRKRYY
-712 VLSILIIAIGLF
+712 FLSSIIIVVGVF

-739 GRTYIVRFEAPVVTN
+739 GRTYVVRFDQPVVTN
-754 ELRTS
+754 DLRS
-759 LGEVFVTENNLKMY
+759 VLGDVFVTENNLNMF

-779 GSTNQVKVTTNYMIN
+779 GDVNQVKITTNYLIN
-794 DLDADDLVEEKL
+794 DLDADDLVEAKL
-806 NQGLSSFGDGGYEIM
+806 NTGLSSFNDGNYEIM

-832 DIKKSAFWSILFSLI
+832 DIKKSAVWSILFSLI
-847 LIFLYI
+847 LIFIYI
-853 LFRFKK
+853 LIRFKK

-865 AVAAVFHDVLILLS
+865 AVLAVFHDVMILLS
-879 LFSLF
+879 IFSLF

-917 DRIREYL
+917 DRIREYVAV
-924 SIKVGERNDVI
+924 KVGDSSDVI

-957 FVIFLF
+957 LVIFLF
-963 GGEIVRGFMFA
+963 GGEIIRGFMFA

-994 YDTTKNEAE
+994 YDTTK
-1003 KLSKN
+1003 

>member
-1 MKNNSVRNLISFIG
+1 MNNSNVRNLIRFIG
-15 IVFFISF
+15 IIFFISF

-30 VVNKEQKNAI
+30 VVNREQKKAVEFSNGDFA
-40 EYSESFQ
+40 
-47 DTIIDGKN
+47 
-55 YSEKTKYQ
+55 

-69 DSIASEPV
+69 DSISTEPV
-77 YTPWLF
+77 YSPWLF
-83 FGQKSWTL
+83 FGQKSWTFS
-91 AECQDSELKL
+91 ECQDSELKL

-115 SMHDILIALSDNSKD
+115 SMRDILVALSDKSQD
-130 PIFNQALKLA
+130 PIFNKALVDASKS
-140 LEQEKNSQL
+140 EKNSQL
-149 DYLTLFENSFKELN
+149 DYLTLFEQSFKELN
-163 SNAAMSARLSSP
+163 SNNISRLSK
-175 RIFGNKDLRDKI
+175 IFGNKDLRDKI
-187 PSSFSDEE
+187 PSDATDKE
-195 VMRVIRSEAEGAV
+195 VMRIIRIEAEGAV

-237 IIVELPGVKDVARV
+237 IIVELPGVKDVVRV

-261 EFWETYDN
+261 EFWETHN
-269 SSLFNIMQEANF
+269 NIDVINFFQEANIV
-281 ALNEK
+281 L
-286 YQSEI
+286 
-291 ESDLDSEEDNVTE
+291 SDKNNAPNQDANPDSDNVDE
-304 GNDSDDL
+304 ELGDLIIPDIDNISDSG
-311 VLDELDA
+311 
-318 DTVSTNVNIL
+318 SNVNTL
-328 FDVLSPNIAIDPNTN
+328 FDLLAPQVAQDASGNI
-343 GLQIIPGPVVGSSLI
+343 QIVPGPVVGSALI
-358 KDTAKVNEYLI
+358 KDTSKVNNFLNDRDVL
-369 SQELLGLIP
+369 SLIP
-378 SEFRNVK
+378 SDLRNIK

-391 PFDDKK
+391 PADEKQ
-397 ERLRLVA
+397 ERLRLIA
-404 IKSNRE
+404 INSNRE
-410 DNPELSGDVI
+410 DKAKLSGDVI
-420 VDASQDLD
+420 VDANQDID
-428 QFGNPQINMRMNRS
+428 QFGNPQINMRMNRT

-447 QKITRDNIGK
+447 QKITRENIGN

-465 YVYSF
+465 HVYSF
-470 PVVNAEISGGSSVI
+470 PVVNSEISGGSSVI
-484 SGDFTLDEA
+484 SGNFTLDEA

-522 AEAISAGY
+522 EEAISAGF
-530 KSFLIALGFIL
+530 KSFLIALGFVLI
-541 LYMIFYYMHAGLASN
+541 YMIFYYMHAGIASN

-604 EELSQGKG
+604 EEISQGKG
-612 LTLAIRDGYTQAYSS
+612 LTLAIRDGYMQAYSS

-671 TRLIFESRLMSKK
+671 TRLIFEARIASKRK
-684 SISFSNFITNNAFK
+684 INFSNFITNNAFK
-698 NLSIPFISNRKRYY
+698 KLNISFISNRKRYY
-712 VLSILIIAIGLF
+712 ILSALIISVGVF

-739 GRTYIVRFEAPVVTN
+739 GRTYIVRFEAPISTSD
-754 ELRTS
+754 LRSS
-759 LGEVFVTENNLKMY
+759 LGNVFVTDKGINMF

-779 GSTNQVKVTTNYMIN
+779 GNINQVKITTNYMIN
-794 DLDADDLVEEKL
+794 DLGADDYVEQQL
-806 NQGLSSFGDGGYEIM
+806 NNGLSSISGDSYEIM

-832 DIKKSAFWSILFSLI
+832 DIKKSAIWSVLFSLL

-853 LFRFKK
+853 LLRFKK

-865 AVAAVFHDVLILLS
+865 AVIAVFHDVMILLS
-879 LFSLF
+879 IFSIF

-917 DRIREYL
+917 DRIREYVL
-924 SIKVGERNDVI
+924 IKVGDNSDVI

-957 FVIFLF
+957 LVIFIF

-994 YDTTKNEAE
+994 YDTTKNE
-1003 KLSKN
+1003 KLTS

>member
-1 MKNNSVRNLISFIG
+1 MNNSNVRNLIRFIG
-15 IVFFISF
+15 IIFFISF

-30 VVNKEQKNAI
+30 VVNREQKKAVEFSNGDFA
-40 EYSESFQ
+40 
-47 DTIIDGKN
+47 
-55 YSEKTKYQ
+55 

-69 DSIASEPV
+69 DSISTEPV
-77 YTPWLF
+77 YSPWLF
-83 FGQKSWTL
+83 FGQKSWTFS
-91 AECQDSELKL
+91 ECQDSELKL

-115 SMHDILIALSDNSKD
+115 SMRDILVALSDKSQD
-130 PIFNQALKLA
+130 PIFNKALVDASKS
-140 LEQEKNSQL
+140 EKNSQL
-149 DYLTLFENSFKELN
+149 DYLTLFEQSFKELN
-163 SNAAMSARLSSP
+163 SNNISRLSK
-175 RIFGNKDLRDKI
+175 IFGNKDLRDKI
-187 PSSFSDEE
+187 PSDATDKE
-195 VMRVIRSEAEGAV
+195 VMRIIRIEAEGAV

-237 IIVELPGVKDVARV
+237 IIVELPGVKDVVRV

-261 EFWETYDN
+261 EFWETHN
-269 SSLFNIMQEANF
+269 NIDVINFFQEANIV
-281 ALNEK
+281 L
-286 YQSEI
+286 
-291 ESDLDSEEDNVTE
+291 SDKNNAPNQDANPDSDNVDE
-304 GNDSDDL
+304 ELGDLIIPDIDNISDSG
-311 VLDELDA
+311 
-318 DTVSTNVNIL
+318 SNVNTL
-328 FDVLSPNIAIDPNTN
+328 FDLLAPQVAQDASGNI
-343 GLQIIPGPVVGSSLI
+343 QIVPGPVVGSALI
-358 KDTAKVNEYLI
+358 KDTSKVNNFLNDRDVL
-369 SQELLGLIP
+369 SLIP
-378 SEFRNVK
+378 SDLRNIK

-391 PFDDKK
+391 PADEKQ
-397 ERLRLVA
+397 ERLRLIA
-404 IKSNRE
+404 INSNRE
-410 DNPELSGDVI
+410 DKAKLSGDVI
-420 VDASQDLD
+420 VDANQDID
-428 QFGNPQINMRMNRS
+428 QFGNPQINMRMNRT

-447 QKITRDNIGK
+447 QKITRENIGN

-470 PVVNAEISGGSSVI
+470 PVVNSEISGGSSVI
-484 SGDFTLDEA
+484 SGNFTLDEA

-522 AEAISAGY
+522 EEAISAGF
-530 KSFLIALGFIL
+530 KSFLIALGFVLI
-541 LYMIFYYMHAGLASN
+541 YMIFYYMHAGIASN

-604 EELSQGKG
+604 EEISQGKG
-612 LTLAIRDGYTQAYSS
+612 LTLAIRDGYMQAYSS

-671 TRLIFESRLMSKK
+671 TRLIFEARIASKRK
-684 SISFSNFITNNAFK
+684 INFSNFITNNAFK
-698 NLSIPFISNRKRYY
+698 KLNISFISNRKRYY
-712 VLSILIIAIGLF
+712 ILSALIISVGVF

-739 GRTYIVRFEAPVVTN
+739 GRTYIVRFEAPISTSD
-754 ELRTS
+754 LRSS
-759 LGEVFVTENNLKMY
+759 LGNVFVTDKGINMF

-779 GSTNQVKVTTNYMIN
+779 GNINQVKITTNYMIN
-794 DLDADDLVEEKL
+794 DLGADDYVEQQL
-806 NQGLSSFGDGGYEIM
+806 NNGLSSISGDSYEIM

-832 DIKKSAFWSILFSLI
+832 DIKKSAIWSVLFSLL

-853 LFRFKK
+853 LLRFKK

-865 AVAAVFHDVLILLS
+865 AVIAVFHDVMILLS
-879 LFSLF
+879 IFSIF

-917 DRIREYL
+917 DRIREYVL
-924 SIKVGERNDVI
+924 IKVGDNSDVI

-957 FVIFLF
+957 LVIFIF

-994 YDTTKNEAE
+994 YDTTKNE
-1003 KLSKN
+1003 KLTS